1 MTTNVSKMFKFR
13 DAVSG
18 NGKLLIAVA
27 IVIFAI
33 LPVNAQMSIGEA
45 KQQMKTAEAAYK
57 AAAKALFKAEDV
69 VKDAA
74 GDVVDADKTLVVLK
88 QDKAELE
95 RTLATSLK
103 ENAPS
108 IQSKIEAVAKKI
120 EKAEA
125 AKAAVAAKLK
135 EAQAAYAKVQAE
147 VGTAQK
153 NWKAATEA
161 LHAAELSDP
170 VNKAKAAVATAKDN
184 AAAIA
189 KKLDI
194 ADDTVGAAK
203 KELSKTQDIAA
214 AAVKKLKAVEEDI
227 TSLNEKLAKTAPEKA
242 NVLKAKLAESNKLKT
257 QLLATKGEVEK
268 AVKDATDKL
277 AAAINQR
284 KDVENELAAAKADV
298 ATAEQNLKNAKS
310 GKPAVVVAAAP
321 VKKAEAPAVAKAEP
335 AAKTQAT
342 PAKKEAPKKEAAK
355 AAPISAEKQALLD
368 KKIRLAEEK
377 KQLLLSLGRNDE
389 AAKVDEEIKALKAGA
404 PAAPAA
410 EVKKEAPKAVA
421 AAPAAAPAAEVK
433 KEEPKAAAAPAA
445 EVKKEEPKAAVAAP
459 AAPIINAVAAPAAPI
474 INKVKENE
482 APKADPK
489 AEAKAKKE
497 AEKAAKLQAEKDAKA
512 KKEADKLAKA
522 KAKAEAKAAAEAK
535 KNEPVVMPWTPEPQ
549 QQLPML
555 KGDQRLTVPEAKTAS
570 IIEDSAV
577 LPQFDIAMVSGD
589 TAIVEKLPVWQAWKE
604 YVEFN
609 KITPKDINEFHGKL
623 IKALQEKG
631 YVFAQVEFPT
641 KIWSTGIFLA
651 KVDCGQ
657 LGDITVKNQKHYSAK
672 QIVRALEN
680 KEGRFNYAEI
690 HSDLFDLN
698 TKPDL
703 KLQTSLKPVQQ
714 GGRRVINA
722 EIEVEDKMPIHG
734 AIELTNSAAKDA
746 RNDWRVRSTLQ
757 HLNIT
762 KHNDSLTLD
771 WLTTGNIGE
780 DMNSLSAS
788 YFLPI
793 NDALSLNVYG
803 GWNSSFNEDVLP
815 EISARGRGAF
825 AGLQFSYIFYET
837 LRDRFQL
844 SLGWFYQRL
853 TNYQDINGMRYDN
866 GDITLSMPT
875 ITLGYTQ
882 KVFDNYQ
889 GRNFASITLQQNRAG
904 TFGASSKSDFIRAS
918 AVDGDFTLAKIQLAR
933 FQRLFEG
940 KDAPGKWTLFMKAD
954 AQIASDRMPSA
965 TRDYI
970 GGRNSVR
977 GYEESELNGDHS
989 FVGTLELRTPLIE
1002 NFIPGLKKDE
1012 QYLKDH
1018 PEYWSQHRLQFIL
1031 FTDFGY
1037 VAYDEKDKP
1046 DDDNSMWSVGA
1057 GIRLGLTKY
1066 SQMALDYGYPI
1077 LKASDDTPDAGRL
1090 HLSVQL
1096 QF

>member
-1 MTTNVSKMFKFR
+1 MTTNVSLSFKVR
-13 DAVSG
+13 DAISG
-18 NGKLLIAVA
+18 YGRILTALA
-27 IVIFAI
+27 IVMFAI
-33 LPVNAQMSIGEA
+33 LPLNAQITISEA
-45 KQQMKTAEAAYK
+45 KQQLKNAEGMLKTASKAAYK
-57 AAAKALFKAEDV
+57 AEDLVKSAAAEV
-69 VKDAA
+69 VSAEKS
-74 GDVVDADKTLVVLK
+74 LVVLK

-95 RTLATSLK
+95 RTLATTLK
-103 ENAPS
+103 EKQPV
-108 IQSKIEAVAKKI
+108 IQSKIESVAKKI
-120 EKAEA
+120 EKADA
-125 AKAAVAAKLK
+125 VKAAAAAKLK
-135 EAQAAYAKVQAE
+135 EVQAALAKANADVVNAQDVYRSA
-147 VGTAQK
+147 TAAL
-153 NWKAATEA
+153 KAAEM
-161 LHAAELSDP
+161 SDP
-170 VNKAKAAVATAKDN
+170 VNKAKAAVAAAKDN
-184 AAAIA
+184 VDVIA
-189 KKLDI
+189 KKFDI
-194 ADDTVGAAK
+194 ADDVVAAAK
-203 KELSKTQDIAA
+203 KELSKAQDIAA
-214 AAVKKLKAVEEDI
+214 SADKKLKAVEEEI
-227 TSLNEKLAKTAPEKA
+227 LSLNEKAAKATAEKA
-242 NVLKAKLAESNKLKT
+242 NVLKAKIAESNKHKT
-257 QLLATKGEVEK
+257 QLIATKAEIEK
-268 AVKDATDKL
+268 SVKEATDKL
-277 AAAINQR
+277 AAAVNQR
-284 KDVENELAAAKADV
+284 TDIEKELTAAKADV
-298 ATAEQNLKNAKS
+298 ITAERNLKAAKS
-310 GKPAVVVAAAP
+310 GKPAVVAAAPAKKEEPKAAVAEVKKEEPKAVVAAAP
-321 VKKAEAPAVAKAEP
+321 AKPALVAK
-335 AAKTQAT
+335 
-342 PAKKEAPKKEAAK
+342 PAKKEAPKAVN
-355 AAPISAEKQALLD
+355 AENQAIVD

-377 KQLLLSLGRNDE
+377 KQLLLSLGRNEE
-389 AAKVDEEIKALKAGA
+389 AAKVDEEIKALKGEAA
-404 PAAPAA
+404 PAAAVA
-410 EVKKEAPKAVA
+410 EVKKEAPKAAV
-421 AAPAAAPAAEVK
+421 AEVK
-433 KEEPKAAAAPAA
+433 KEAPKAAAAPAT
-445 EVKKEEPKAAVAAP
+445 VT
-459 AAPIINAVAAPAAPI
+459 NN
-474 INKVKENE
+474 NKVKENSAE
-482 APKADPK
+482 KAPAVDPK
-489 AEAKAKKE
+489 AAKEAAAKAAKE

-512 KKEADKLAKA
+512 KKEAEKLAKA

-555 KGDQRLTVPEAKTAS
+555 KGDQKLTVPEAKTAS

-589 TAIVEKLPVWQAWKE
+589 RDIVEKLPVWQAWKD

-657 LGDITVKNQKHYSAK
+657 LGDITVKNQKHFSAK

-680 KEGRFNYAEI
+680 QDGRFNYAKI

-698 TKPDL
+698 TRPDL
-703 KLQTSLKPVQQ
+703 KLQTSLKPVNQ

-722 EIEVEDKMPIHG
+722 EIEVEDKIPIHG
-734 AIELTNSAAKDA
+734 AIELSNSAAKDA

-771 WLTTGNIGE
+771 WLTTGRIGE
-780 DMNSLSAS
+780 DMNAISAS

-793 NDALSLNVYG
+793 NDELSINVYG
-803 GWNSSFNEDVLP
+803 GWNQSFTNDVLP
-815 EISARGRGAF
+815 EISARGRGAY
-825 AGLQFSYIFYET
+825 GGVQLSYIFYET

-853 TNYQDINGMRYDN
+853 NNYQDINGMRYDN

-882 KVFDNYQ
+882 KVFDNYH

-904 TFGASSKSDFIRAS
+904 TFGASSKSDFIAAS

-940 KDAPGKWTLFMKAD
+940 KDAPGKWTLFVKAD

-965 TRDYI
+965 TRDYV

-989 FVGTLELRTPLIE
+989 FVGTVELRTPLIE
-1002 NFIPGLKKDE
+1002 NFIPGLKKDP
-1012 QYLKDH
+1012 QYLKDN
-1018 PEYWSQHRLQFIL
+1018 PEHWSQHRLQFIL

-1046 DDDNSMWSVGA
+1046 DDDNSLWSVGA

-1077 LKASDDTPDAGRL
+1077 IDASDDTPNAGRL

>member
-1 MTTNVSKMFKFR
+1 MTTNVSTSFKVR
-13 DAVSG
+13 DALSG
-18 NGKLLIAVA
+18 YGKLVIALAVA
-27 IVIFAI
+27 ILSI
-33 LPVNAQMSIGEA
+33 LPLNAQITISEA
-45 KQQMKTAEAAYK
+45 KQQLKNAEATLKTAS
-57 AAAKALFKAEDV
+57 KALYKAEDALKNATSEV
-69 VKDAA
+69 VSAEKS
-74 GDVVDADKTLVVLK
+74 LIVLK
-88 QDKAELE
+88 QDKAELD
-95 RTLATSLK
+95 RTLATTLK
-103 ENAPS
+103 EKQPV
-108 IQSKIEAVAKKI
+108 IQAKIEAIAKKI

-125 AKAAVAAKLK
+125 VKNAAAAKLK
-135 EAQAAYAKVQAE
+135 EMQAAHAKANAAVVNAQNIWKSA
-147 VGTAQK
+147 TA
-153 NWKAATEA
+153 A
-161 LHAAELSDP
+161 LEAAELSDP
-170 VNKAKAAVATAKDN
+170 VNKAKAAVAAAKDN
-184 AAAIA
+184 VAAIA

-194 ADDTVGAAK
+194 SDDTVGIAK
-203 KELSKTQDIAA
+203 KGLAKAQEVAA
-214 AAVKKLKAVEEDI
+214 SADKKIKAIEDEI
-227 TSLNEKLAKTAPEKA
+227 LSLNEKAQKAVGEKA
-242 NVLKAKLAESNKLKT
+242 NVLKAKIAENNKLKT
-257 QLLATKGEVEK
+257 ELIATKAEIEK
-268 AVKDATDKL
+268 SVKDAADKL
-277 AAAINQR
+277 AAAVNQHTAIQ
-284 KDVENELAAAKADV
+284 KELNDAKADV
-298 ATAEQNLKNAKS
+298 ALAEQNLKNAKA
-310 GKPAVVVAAAP
+310 GKPAV
-321 VKKAEAPAVAKAEP
+321 AKSD
-335 AAKTQAT
+335 
-342 PAKKEAPKKEAAK
+342 APKK
-355 AAPISAEKQALLD
+355 AAPAPAENQAIAE

-377 KQLLLSLGRNDE
+377 KQLLLSLGRKDE
-389 AAKVDEEIKALKAGA
+389 AAKVDEEINSLKNGSVA
-404 PAAPAA
+404 PVA
-410 EVKKEAPKAVA
+410 EVKKEAPKA
-421 AAPAAAPAAEVK
+421 
-433 KEEPKAAAAPAA
+433 
-445 EVKKEEPKAAVAAP
+445 AAVAAP
-459 AAPIINAVAAPAAPI
+459 APSTVTIN
-474 INKVKENE
+474 NKVKENSAVKAPE
-482 APKADPK
+482 ATVAAAPKAP
-489 AEAKAKKE
+489 AVSSKE
-497 AEKAAKLQAEKDAKA
+497 AEKAAKLQAEKEAKA
-512 KKEADKLAKA
+512 KKEADKLAKE
-522 KAKAEAKAAAEAK
+522 KAKAEAKAAKEAK

-555 KGDQRLTVPEAKTAS
+555 KGDQKLTVPEAKTAS
-570 IIEDSAV
+570 IVEDSAV

-589 TAIVEKLPVWQAWKE
+589 RDIVEKLPVWQAWKE

-657 LGDITVKNQKHYSAK
+657 LGDITVKNQKHFSAK

-680 KEGRFNYAEI
+680 QDGRFNYAKI

-698 TKPDL
+698 TRPDL
-703 KLQTSLKPVQQ
+703 KLQTSLKPVNQ

-722 EIEVEDKMPIHG
+722 EIEVEDKIPIHG
-734 AIELTNSAAKDA
+734 AIELSNSAAKDA

-771 WLTTGNIGE
+771 WLTTGRIGE
-780 DMNSLSAS
+780 DMNSISAS

-793 NDALSLNVYG
+793 NDELSFNVYG
-803 GWNSSFNEDVLP
+803 GWNASYTDDVLP
-815 EISARGRGAF
+815 EISARGRGAYGGF
-825 AGLQFSYIFYET
+825 QLSYIFYET
-837 LRDRFQL
+837 LRDRYQL

-882 KVFDNYQ
+882 KVFDNLH

-904 TFGASSKSDFIRAS
+904 TFGASSKSDFIAAS

-940 KDAPGKWTLFMKAD
+940 KDAPGKWTLFIKAD

-965 TRDYI
+965 TRDYV

-1002 NFIPGLKKDE
+1002 NFIPGLKKD
-1012 QYLKDH
+1012 QQFLKDN
-1018 PEYWSQHRLQFIL
+1018 PEHWSQHRLQFIL

-1046 DDDNSMWSVGA
+1046 DDDNSLWSVGA

-1077 LKASDDTPDAGRL
+1077 IDASDDTPDGGRL

>member
-1 MTTNVSKMFKFR
+1 MTTNVSLSFKVR
-13 DAVSG
+13 DAISG
-18 NGKLLIAVA
+18 YGRMLTALA
-27 IVIFAI
+27 IVMFAI
-33 LPVNAQMSIGEA
+33 LPLNAQITISEA
-45 KQQMKTAEAAYK
+45 KQQLKNAEAALKTASKAHYK
-57 AAAKALFKAEDV
+57 AEELVKSAAAEV
-69 VKDAA
+69 VSAEKS
-74 GDVVDADKTLVVLK
+74 LVVLK

-95 RTLATSLK
+95 RTLATTLK
-103 ENAPS
+103 EKQPV

-120 EKAEA
+120 EKADA
-125 AKAAVAAKLK
+125 VKAAAAAKLK
-135 EAQAAYAKVQAE
+135 EVQAALAKANADVVNAQDVYRSA
-147 VGTAQK
+147 TAAL
-153 NWKAATEA
+153 KAAEM
-161 LHAAELSDP
+161 SDP
-170 VNKAKAAVATAKDN
+170 VNKAKAAVAAAKDN
-184 AAAIA
+184 VDVIA
-189 KKLDI
+189 KKFDI
-194 ADDTVGAAK
+194 ADDVVAAAK
-203 KELSKTQDIAA
+203 KELSKAQDIAA
-214 AAVKKLKAVEEDI
+214 SADKKLKAVEDEI
-227 TSLNEKLAKTAPEKA
+227 MSLNDKAAKATAEKA
-242 NVLKAKLAESNKLKT
+242 NVIKAKIAENNKHKT
-257 QLLATKGEVEK
+257 QLIATKAEIEK
-268 AVKDATDKL
+268 SVKEATDKL
-277 AAAINQR
+277 AAAVNQR
-284 KDVENELAAAKADV
+284 ADIEKELTAAKADV
-298 ATAEQNLKNAKS
+298 ITAERNLKAAKS
-310 GKPAVVVAAAP
+310 GKPAVVAAAPAKKEEPKAAVAAPAPVKKEEPKAVVAAAP
-321 VKKAEAPAVAKAEP
+321 AKPAPVAK
-335 AAKTQAT
+335 
-342 PAKKEAPKKEAAK
+342 PAKKEAPKAVN
-355 AAPISAEKQALLD
+355 AENQAIVD

-377 KQLLLSLGRNDE
+377 KQLLLSLGRNEE
-389 AAKVDEEIKALKAGA
+389 AAKVDEEIKALKGEAA
-404 PAAPAA
+404 PAAAVA
-410 EVKKEAPKAVA
+410 EVKKEAPKAAV
-421 AAPAAAPAAEVK
+421 AEVK
-433 KEEPKAAAAPAA
+433 KEAPKAAAAPAT
-445 EVKKEEPKAAVAAP
+445 VT
-459 AAPIINAVAAPAAPI
+459 IN
-474 INKVKENE
+474 NKVKENSAE
-482 APKADPK
+482 KAPAVDPK
-489 AEAKAKKE
+489 AAKEAAAKAAKE

-512 KKEADKLAKA
+512 KKEAEKLAKA

-555 KGDQRLTVPEAKTAS
+555 KGDQKLTVPEAKTAS

-589 TAIVEKLPVWQAWKE
+589 RDIVEKLPVWQAWKD

-657 LGDITVKNQKHYSAK
+657 LGDITVKNQKHFSAK

-680 KEGRFNYAEI
+680 QDGRFNYAKI

-698 TKPDL
+698 TRPDL
-703 KLQTSLKPVQQ
+703 KLQTSLKPVNQ

-722 EIEVEDKMPIHG
+722 EIEVEDKIPIHG
-734 AIELTNSAAKDA
+734 AIELSNSAAKDA

-771 WLTTGNIGE
+771 WLTTGRIGE
-780 DMNSLSAS
+780 DMNAISAS

-793 NDALSLNVYG
+793 NDELSINVYG
-803 GWNSSFNEDVLP
+803 GWNQSFTNDVLP
-815 EISARGRGAF
+815 EISARGRGAY
-825 AGLQFSYIFYET
+825 GGVQLSYIFYET

-853 TNYQDINGMRYDN
+853 NNYQDINGMRYDN

-882 KVFDNYQ
+882 KVFDNYH

-904 TFGASSKSDFIRAS
+904 TFGASSKSDFIAAS

-940 KDAPGKWTLFMKAD
+940 KDAPGKWTLFVKAD

-965 TRDYI
+965 TRDYV

-989 FVGTLELRTPLIE
+989 FVGTVELRTPLIE
-1002 NFIPGLKKDE
+1002 NFIPGLKKDP
-1012 QYLKDH
+1012 QYLKDN
-1018 PEYWSQHRLQFIL
+1018 PEHWSQHRLQFIL

-1046 DDDNSMWSVGA
+1046 DDDNSLWSVGA

-1077 LKASDDTPDAGRL
+1077 IDASDDTPNAGRL

>member
-1 MTTNVSKMFKFR
+1 MTTNVSLSFKVR
-13 DAVSG
+13 DAISG
-18 NGKLLIAVA
+18 YGRMLTALA
-27 IVIFAI
+27 IVMFAI
-33 LPVNAQMSIGEA
+33 LPLNAQITISEA
-45 KQQMKTAEAAYK
+45 KQQLKNAEAALKTASKAHYK
-57 AAAKALFKAEDV
+57 AEELVKSAAAEV
-69 VKDAA
+69 VSAEKS
-74 GDVVDADKTLVVLK
+74 LVVLK

-95 RTLATSLK
+95 RTLATTLK
-103 ENAPS
+103 EKQPV

-120 EKAEA
+120 EKADA
-125 AKAAVAAKLK
+125 VKAAAAAKLK
-135 EAQAAYAKVQAE
+135 EVQAAYAKANADVVKAQDVYRSA
-147 VGTAQK
+147 TAAL
-153 NWKAATEA
+153 KAAEM
-161 LHAAELSDP
+161 SDP
-170 VNKAKAAVATAKDN
+170 VNKAKAAVAAAKDN
-184 AAAIA
+184 VDVIA
-189 KKLDI
+189 KKFDI
-194 ADDTVGAAK
+194 ADDVVAAAK
-203 KELSKTQDIAA
+203 KELSKAQDIAA
-214 AAVKKLKAVEEDI
+214 SADKKLKAVEDEI
-227 TSLNEKLAKTAPEKA
+227 MSLNDKAAKATAEKA
-242 NVLKAKLAESNKLKT
+242 NVIKAKIAESNKHKT
-257 QLLATKGEVEK
+257 QLIATKAEIEK
-268 AVKDATDKL
+268 SVKEATDKL
-277 AAAINQR
+277 AAAVNQR
-284 KDVENELAAAKADV
+284 ADIEKELTAAKADV
-298 ATAEQNLKNAKS
+298 ITAERNLKAAKS
-310 GKPAVVVAAAP
+310 GKPAVV
-321 VKKAEAPAVAKAEP
+321 
-335 AAKTQAT
+335 
-342 PAKKEAPKKEAAK
+342 
-355 AAPISAEKQALLD
+355 
-368 KKIRLAEEK
+368 
-377 KQLLLSLGRNDE
+377 
-389 AAKVDEEIKALKAGA
+389 
-404 PAAPAA
+404 
-410 EVKKEAPKAVA
+410 A
-421 AAPAAAPAAEVK
+421 AAPA
-433 KEEPKAAAAPAA
+433 
-445 EVKKEEPKAAVAAP
+445 KKEEPKAAVAAP
-459 AAPIINAVAAPAAPI
+459 APSTVTIN
-474 INKVKENE
+474 NKVKENSAVKAPE
-482 APKADPK
+482 ATVAAAPKAP
-489 AEAKAKKE
+489 AVSSKE

-512 KKEADKLAKA
+512 KKEAEKLAKA

-555 KGDQRLTVPEAKTAS
+555 KGDQKLTVPEVKTAS

-589 TAIVEKLPVWQAWKE
+589 RDIVEKLPVWQAWKD

-657 LGDITVKNQKHYSAK
+657 LGDITVKNQKHFSAK

-680 KEGRFNYAEI
+680 QDGRFNYAKI

-698 TKPDL
+698 TRPDL
-703 KLQTSLKPVQQ
+703 KLQTSLKPVNQ

-762 KHNDSLTLD
+762 KHNDSLTVD
-771 WLTTGNIGE
+771 WLTTGKIGE
-780 DMNSLSAS
+780 DMNSISAS
-788 YFLPI
+788 YFLPV
-793 NDALSLNVYG
+793 NDVISLNVYG

-853 TNYQDINGMRYDN
+853 NNYQDINGMRYDN

-904 TFGASSKSDFIRAS
+904 TFGSSSKSDFIKAS

-1002 NFIPGLKKDE
+1002 NFIPGLKKDP
-1012 QYLKDH
+1012 QYLKDN
-1018 PEYWSQHRLQFIL
+1018 PEHWSQHRLQFIL

-1046 DDDNSMWSVGA
+1046 DDDNSLWSVGA

-1077 LKASDDTPDAGRL
+1077 IDASDDTPDGGRL

>member
-1 MTTNVSKMFKFR
+1 MTTNVSLSFKVR
-13 DAVSG
+13 DAISG
-18 NGKLLIAVA
+18 YGRMLTALA
-27 IVIFAI
+27 IVMFAI
-33 LPVNAQMSIGEA
+33 LPLNAQITISEA
-45 KQQMKTAEAAYK
+45 KQQLKNAEGMLKTASKAAYK
-57 AAAKALFKAEDV
+57 AEDLVKSAAAEV
-69 VKDAA
+69 VSAEKS
-74 GDVVDADKTLVVLK
+74 LVVLK

-95 RTLATSLK
+95 RTLATTLK
-103 ENAPS
+103 EKQPV
-108 IQSKIEAVAKKI
+108 IQSKIESVAKKI
-120 EKAEA
+120 EKADA
-125 AKAAVAAKLK
+125 VKAAAAAKLK
-135 EAQAAYAKVQAE
+135 EVQAALAKANADVVNAQDVYRSA
-147 VGTAQK
+147 TAAL
-153 NWKAATEA
+153 KAAEM
-161 LHAAELSDP
+161 SDP
-170 VNKAKAAVATAKDN
+170 VNKAKAAVAAAKDN
-184 AAAIA
+184 VDVIA
-189 KKLDI
+189 KKFDI
-194 ADDTVGAAK
+194 ADDVVAAAK
-203 KELSKTQDIAA
+203 KELSKAQDIAA
-214 AAVKKLKAVEEDI
+214 SADKKLKAVEEEI
-227 TSLNEKLAKTAPEKA
+227 LSLNEKAAKATAEKA
-242 NVLKAKLAESNKLKT
+242 NVLKAKIAESNKHKT
-257 QLLATKGEVEK
+257 QLIATKAEIEK
-268 AVKDATDKL
+268 SVKEATDKL
-277 AAAINQR
+277 AAAVNQR
-284 KDVENELAAAKADV
+284 TDIEKELTAAKADV
-298 ATAEQNLKNAKS
+298 ITAERNLKAAKS
-310 GKPAVVVAAAP
+310 GKPAVVAAAPAKKEEPKAAVAEVKKEEPKAVVAAAP
-321 VKKAEAPAVAKAEP
+321 AKPALVAK
-335 AAKTQAT
+335 
-342 PAKKEAPKKEAAK
+342 PAKKEAPKAVN
-355 AAPISAEKQALLD
+355 AENQAIVD

-377 KQLLLSLGRNDE
+377 KQLLLSLGRNEE
-389 AAKVDEEIKALKAGA
+389 AAKVDEEIKALKGEAA
-404 PAAPAA
+404 PAAAVA
-410 EVKKEAPKAVA
+410 EVKKEAPKAAV
-421 AAPAAAPAAEVK
+421 AEVK
-433 KEEPKAAAAPAA
+433 KEAPKAAAAPAT
-445 EVKKEEPKAAVAAP
+445 VT
-459 AAPIINAVAAPAAPI
+459 IN
-474 INKVKENE
+474 NKVKENSAE
-482 APKADPK
+482 KAPAVDPK
-489 AEAKAKKE
+489 AAKEAAAKAAKE

-512 KKEADKLAKA
+512 KKEAEKLAKA

-555 KGDQRLTVPEAKTAS
+555 KGDQKLTVPEAKTAS

-589 TAIVEKLPVWQAWKE
+589 RDIVEKLPVWQAWKD

-657 LGDITVKNQKHYSAK
+657 LGDITVKNQKHFSAK

-680 KEGRFNYAEI
+680 QDGRFNYAKI

-698 TKPDL
+698 TRPDL
-703 KLQTSLKPVQQ
+703 KLQTSLKPVNQ

-722 EIEVEDKMPIHG
+722 EIEVEDKIPIHG
-734 AIELTNSAAKDA
+734 AIELSNSAAKDA

-771 WLTTGNIGE
+771 WLTTGRIGE
-780 DMNSLSAS
+780 DMNAISAS

-793 NDALSLNVYG
+793 NDELSINVYG
-803 GWNSSFNEDVLP
+803 GWNQSFTNDVLP
-815 EISARGRGAF
+815 EISARGRGAY
-825 AGLQFSYIFYET
+825 GGVQLSYIFYET

-853 TNYQDINGMRYDN
+853 NNYQDINGMRYDN

-882 KVFDNYQ
+882 KVFDNYH

-904 TFGASSKSDFIRAS
+904 TFGASSKSDFIAAS

-940 KDAPGKWTLFMKAD
+940 KDAPGKWTLFVKAD

-965 TRDYI
+965 TRDYV

-989 FVGTLELRTPLIE
+989 FVGTVELRTPLIE
-1002 NFIPGLKKDE
+1002 NFIPGLKKDP
-1012 QYLKDH
+1012 QYLKDN
-1018 PEYWSQHRLQFIL
+1018 PEHWSQHRLQFIL

-1046 DDDNSMWSVGA
+1046 DDDNSLWSVGA

-1077 LKASDDTPDAGRL
+1077 IDASDDTPNAGRL

>member
-1 MTTNVSKMFKFR
+1 MTTNVSLSFKVR
-13 DAVSG
+13 DAISG
-18 NGKLLIAVA
+18 YGRMLTALA
-27 IVIFAI
+27 IVMFAI
-33 LPVNAQMSIGEA
+33 LPLNAQITISEA
-45 KQQMKTAEAAYK
+45 KQQLKNAEAALKTASKAHYK
-57 AAAKALFKAEDV
+57 AEELVKSAAAEV
-69 VKDAA
+69 VSAEKS
-74 GDVVDADKTLVVLK
+74 LVVLK

-95 RTLATSLK
+95 RTLATTLK
-103 ENAPS
+103 EKQPV

-120 EKAEA
+120 EKADAVKSA
-125 AKAAVAAKLK
+125 AAAKLK
-135 EAQAAYAKVQAE
+135 EVQAALAKANADVVNAQDVYRSA
-147 VGTAQK
+147 TAAL
-153 NWKAATEA
+153 KAAEM
-161 LHAAELSDP
+161 SDP
-170 VNKAKAAVATAKDN
+170 VNKAKAAVAAAKDN
-184 AAAIA
+184 VDVIA
-189 KKLDI
+189 KKFDI
-194 ADDTVGAAK
+194 ADDVVAAAK
-203 KELSKTQDIAA
+203 KELSKAQDIAA
-214 AAVKKLKAVEEDI
+214 SADKKLKAVEDEI
-227 TSLNEKLAKTAPEKA
+227 MSLNDKAAKATAEKA
-242 NVLKAKLAESNKLKT
+242 NVIKAKIAENNKHKT
-257 QLLATKGEVEK
+257 QLIATKAEIEK
-268 AVKDATDKL
+268 SVKEATDKL
-277 AAAINQR
+277 AAAVNQR
-284 KDVENELAAAKADV
+284 TDIEKELTAAKADV
-298 ATAEQNLKNAKS
+298 ITAERNLKAAKS
-310 GKPAVVVAAAP
+310 GKPAVVAAAPAKKEEPKAAVAEVKKEEPKAVAAA
-321 VKKAEAPAVAKAEP
+321 APAKPAVVAK
-335 AAKTQAT
+335 
-342 PAKKEAPKKEAAK
+342 PAKKEAPKAVN
-355 AAPISAEKQALLD
+355 AENQAIVD

-377 KQLLLSLGRNDE
+377 KQLLLSLGRNEE
-389 AAKVDEEIKALKAGA
+389 AAKVDEEIKVLKGEAA
-404 PAAPAA
+404 PAAAVA
-410 EVKKEAPKAVA
+410 EVKKEAPKAAV
-421 AAPAAAPAAEVK
+421 AEVK
-433 KEEPKAAAAPAA
+433 KEAPKAAAAPAT
-445 EVKKEEPKAAVAAP
+445 VT
-459 AAPIINAVAAPAAPI
+459 IN
-474 INKVKENE
+474 NKVKENSAE
-482 APKADPK
+482 KAPAVDPK
-489 AEAKAKKE
+489 AAKEAAAKAAKE

-512 KKEADKLAKA
+512 KKEAEKLAKA

-555 KGDQRLTVPEAKTAS
+555 KGDQKLTVPEAKTAS

-589 TAIVEKLPVWQAWKE
+589 RDIVEKLPVWQAWKD

-657 LGDITVKNQKHYSAK
+657 LGDITVKNQKHFSAK

-680 KEGRFNYAEI
+680 QDGRFNYAKI

-698 TKPDL
+698 TRPDL
-703 KLQTSLKPVQQ
+703 KLQTSLKPVNQ

-722 EIEVEDKMPIHG
+722 EIEVEDKIPIHG
-734 AIELTNSAAKDA
+734 AIELSNSAAKDA

-771 WLTTGNIGE
+771 WLTTGRIGE
-780 DMNSLSAS
+780 DMNAISAS

-793 NDALSLNVYG
+793 NDELSINVYG
-803 GWNSSFNEDVLP
+803 GWNQSFTNDVLP
-815 EISARGRGAF
+815 EISARGRGAY
-825 AGLQFSYIFYET
+825 GGVQLSYIFYET

-853 TNYQDINGMRYDN
+853 NNYQDINGMRYDN

-882 KVFDNYQ
+882 KVFDNYH

-904 TFGASSKSDFIRAS
+904 TFGASSKSDFIAAS

-940 KDAPGKWTLFMKAD
+940 KDAPGKWTLFVKAD

-965 TRDYI
+965 TRDYV

-989 FVGTLELRTPLIE
+989 FVGTVELRTPLIE
-1002 NFIPGLKKDE
+1002 NFIPGLKKDP
-1012 QYLKDH
+1012 QYLKDN
-1018 PEYWSQHRLQFIL
+1018 PEHWSQHRLQFIL

-1046 DDDNSMWSVGA
+1046 DDDNSLWSVGA

-1077 LKASDDTPDAGRL
+1077 IDASDDTPNAGRL

>member
-1 MTTNVSKMFKFR
+1 MTTNVSLSFKVR
-13 DAVSG
+13 DAISG
-18 NGKLLIAVA
+18 YGRMLTALA
-27 IVIFAI
+27 IVMFAI
-33 LPVNAQMSIGEA
+33 LPLNAQITISEA
-45 KQQMKTAEAAYK
+45 KQQLKNAEAALKTASKAHYK
-57 AAAKALFKAEDV
+57 AEELVKSAAAEV
-69 VKDAA
+69 VSAEKS
-74 GDVVDADKTLVVLK
+74 LVVLK

-95 RTLATSLK
+95 RTLATTLK
-103 ENAPS
+103 EKQPV

-120 EKAEA
+120 EKADA
-125 AKAAVAAKLK
+125 VKAAAAAKLK
-135 EAQAAYAKVQAE
+135 EVQAALAKANADVVNAQDVYRSA
-147 VGTAQK
+147 TAAL
-153 NWKAATEA
+153 KAAEM
-161 LHAAELSDP
+161 SDP
-170 VNKAKAAVATAKDN
+170 VNKAKAAVAAAKDN
-184 AAAIA
+184 VDVIA
-189 KKLDI
+189 KKFDI
-194 ADDTVGAAK
+194 ADDVVAAAK
-203 KELSKTQDIAA
+203 KELSKAQDIAA
-214 AAVKKLKAVEEDI
+214 SADKKLKAVEDEI
-227 TSLNEKLAKTAPEKA
+227 MSLNDKAAKATAEKA
-242 NVLKAKLAESNKLKT
+242 NVIKAKIAESNKHKT
-257 QLLATKGEVEK
+257 QLIATKAEIEK
-268 AVKDATDKL
+268 SVKEATDKL
-277 AAAINQR
+277 AAAVNQR
-284 KDVENELAAAKADV
+284 ADIEKELTAAKADV
-298 ATAEQNLKNAKS
+298 ITAERNLKAAKS
-310 GKPAVVVAAAP
+310 GKPVAVATATPAKKEEPKAAVAEVKKEEPKAVVAAAP
-321 VKKAEAPAVAKAEP
+321 AKPAPVAK
-335 AAKTQAT
+335 
-342 PAKKEAPKKEAAK
+342 PAKKEAPKAVN
-355 AAPISAEKQALLD
+355 AENQAIVD

-377 KQLLLSLGRNDE
+377 KQLLLSLGRNEE
-389 AAKVDEEIKALKAGA
+389 AAKVDEEIKALKGEAA
-404 PAAPAA
+404 PAAAVA
-410 EVKKEAPKAVA
+410 EVKKEAPKAAV
-421 AAPAAAPAAEVK
+421 AEVK
-433 KEEPKAAAAPAA
+433 KEAPKAAAAPAT
-445 EVKKEEPKAAVAAP
+445 VT
-459 AAPIINAVAAPAAPI
+459 IN
-474 INKVKENE
+474 NKVKENSAE
-482 APKADPK
+482 KAPAVDPK
-489 AEAKAKKE
+489 AAKEAAAKAAKE

-512 KKEADKLAKA
+512 KKEAEKLAKA

-555 KGDQRLTVPEAKTAS
+555 KGDQKLTVPEAKTAS

-589 TAIVEKLPVWQAWKE
+589 RDIVEKLPVWQAWKD

-657 LGDITVKNQKHYSAK
+657 LGDITVKNQKHFSAK

-680 KEGRFNYAEI
+680 QDGRFNYAKI

-698 TKPDL
+698 TRPDL
-703 KLQTSLKPVQQ
+703 KLQTSLKPVNQ

-722 EIEVEDKMPIHG
+722 EIEVEDKIPIHG
-734 AIELTNSAAKDA
+734 AIELSNSAAKDA

-771 WLTTGNIGE
+771 WLTTGRIGE
-780 DMNSLSAS
+780 DMNAISAS

-793 NDALSLNVYG
+793 NDELSLNVYG
-803 GWNSSFNEDVLP
+803 GWNQSFTNDVLP
-815 EISARGRGAF
+815 EISARGRGAY
-825 AGLQFSYIFYET
+825 GGVQLSYIFYET

-853 TNYQDINGMRYDN
+853 NNYQDINGMRYDN

-882 KVFDNYQ
+882 KVFDNYH

-904 TFGASSKSDFIRAS
+904 TFGASSKSDFIAAS

-940 KDAPGKWTLFMKAD
+940 KDAPGKWTLFVKAD

-965 TRDYI
+965 TRDYV

-989 FVGTLELRTPLIE
+989 FVGTVELRTPLIE
-1002 NFIPGLKKDE
+1002 NFIPGLKKDP
-1012 QYLKDH
+1012 QYLKDN
-1018 PEYWSQHRLQFIL
+1018 PEHWSQHRLQFIL

-1046 DDDNSMWSVGA
+1046 DDDNSLWSVGA

-1077 LKASDDTPDAGRL
+1077 IDASDDTPNAGRL

>member
-33 LPVNAQMSIGEA
+33 LPANAQMSIGEA

-284 KDVENELAAAKADV
+284 KDVENELAAAKADI

-310 GKPAVVVAAAP
+310 GKPAVAVAAAP
-321 VKKAEAPAVAKAEP
+321 VKKAEAPAVAKTEP

-355 AAPISAEKQALLD
+355 AAPVSAEKQALLD

-404 PAAPAA
+404 PVAPAA
-410 EVKKEAPKAVA
+410 EVKKEAPKAVV
-421 AAPAAAPAAEVK
+421 AAAPAAEVK
-433 KEEPKAAAAPAA
+433 KEEPKAAAPAA
-445 EVKKEEPKAAVAAP
+445 EVKKEEPKAAA
-459 AAPIINAVAAPAAPI
+459 AAPAAPI

>member
-1 MTTNVSKMFKFR
+1 
-13 DAVSG
+13 A
-18 NGKLLIAVA
+18 
-27 IVIFAI
+27 
-33 LPVNAQMSIGEA
+33 
-45 KQQMKTAEAAYK
+45 
-57 AAAKALFKAEDV
+57 
-69 VKDAA
+69 
-74 GDVVDADKTLVVLK
+74 
-88 QDKAELE
+88 
-95 RTLATSLK
+95 
-103 ENAPS
+103 
-108 IQSKIEAVAKKI
+108 
-120 EKAEA
+120 
-125 AKAAVAAKLK
+125 
-135 EAQAAYAKVQAE
+135 
-147 VGTAQK
+147 
-153 NWKAATEA
+153 
-161 LHAAELSDP
+161 
-170 VNKAKAAVATAKDN
+170 
-184 AAAIA
+184 
-189 KKLDI
+189 
-194 ADDTVGAAK
+194 
-203 KELSKTQDIAA
+203 
-214 AAVKKLKAVEEDI
+214 
-227 TSLNEKLAKTAPEKA
+227 
-242 NVLKAKLAESNKLKT
+242 
-257 QLLATKGEVEK
+257 
-268 AVKDATDKL
+268 
-277 AAAINQR
+277 
-284 KDVENELAAAKADV
+284 
-298 ATAEQNLKNAKS
+298 
-310 GKPAVVVAAAP
+310 
-321 VKKAEAPAVAKAEP
+321 
-335 AAKTQAT
+335 
-342 PAKKEAPKKEAAK
+342 
-355 AAPISAEKQALLD
+355 
-368 KKIRLAEEK
+368 
-377 KQLLLSLGRNDE
+377 
-389 AAKVDEEIKALKAGA
+389 
-404 PAAPAA
+404 
-410 EVKKEAPKAVA
+410 
-421 AAPAAAPAAEVK
+421 AAAPAAEVK
-433 KEEPKAAAAPAA
+433 KEEPKAAA
-445 EVKKEEPKAAVAAP
+445 
-459 AAPIINAVAAPAAPI
+459 AAPAAPI

-734 AIELTNSAAKDA
+734 AIELSNSAAKDA

-771 WLTTGNIGE
+771 WLTTGKIGE

>member
-1 MTTNVSKMFKFR
+1 MTTNVSLSFKVR
-13 DAVSG
+13 DAISG
-18 NGKLLIAVA
+18 YGRMLTALA
-27 IVIFAI
+27 IVMFAI
-33 LPVNAQMSIGEA
+33 LPLNAQITISEA
-45 KQQMKTAEAAYK
+45 KQQLKNAEAALKTASKAHYK
-57 AAAKALFKAEDV
+57 AEELVKSAAAEV
-69 VKDAA
+69 VSAEKS
-74 GDVVDADKTLVVLK
+74 LVVLK

-95 RTLATSLK
+95 RTLATTLK
-103 ENAPS
+103 EKQPV

-120 EKAEA
+120 EKADA
-125 AKAAVAAKLK
+125 VKAAAAAKLK
-135 EAQAAYAKVQAE
+135 EVQAALAKANADVVNAQDVYRSA
-147 VGTAQK
+147 TAAL
-153 NWKAATEA
+153 KAAEM
-161 LHAAELSDP
+161 SDP
-170 VNKAKAAVATAKDN
+170 VNKAKAAVAAAKDN
-184 AAAIA
+184 VDVIA
-189 KKLDI
+189 KKFDI
-194 ADDTVGAAK
+194 ADDVVAAAK
-203 KELSKTQDIAA
+203 KELSKAQDIAA
-214 AAVKKLKAVEEDI
+214 SADKKLKAVEDEI
-227 TSLNEKLAKTAPEKA
+227 MSLNDKAAKATAEKA
-242 NVLKAKLAESNKLKT
+242 NVLKAKIAESNKHKT
-257 QLLATKGEVEK
+257 QLIATKAEIEK
-268 AVKDATDKL
+268 SVKEATDKL
-277 AAAINQR
+277 AAAVNQR
-284 KDVENELAAAKADV
+284 ADIEKELTAAKADV
-298 ATAEQNLKNAKS
+298 ITAERNLKAAKS
-310 GKPAVVVAAAP
+310 GKPVAVATATPAKKEEPKAAVAAPAP
-321 VKKAEAPAVAKAEP
+321 VKKEEPKAVAVAAPAKPAPVAK
-335 AAKTQAT
+335 
-342 PAKKEAPKKEAAK
+342 PAKKEAPKAVN
-355 AAPISAEKQALLD
+355 AENQAIVD

-377 KQLLLSLGRNDE
+377 KQLLLSLGRNEE
-389 AAKVDEEIKALKAGA
+389 AAKVDEEIKALKGEAA
-404 PAAPAA
+404 PAAAVA
-410 EVKKEAPKAVA
+410 EVKKEAPKAAV
-421 AAPAAAPAAEVK
+421 AEVK
-433 KEEPKAAAAPAA
+433 KEVPKAAAAPAT
-445 EVKKEEPKAAVAAP
+445 VT
-459 AAPIINAVAAPAAPI
+459 IN
-474 INKVKENE
+474 NKVKENSAE
-482 APKADPK
+482 KAPAVDPK
-489 AEAKAKKE
+489 AAKEAAAKAAKE

-512 KKEADKLAKA
+512 KKEAEKLAKA

-555 KGDQRLTVPEAKTAS
+555 KGDQKLTVPEAKTAS

-589 TAIVEKLPVWQAWKE
+589 RDIVEKLPVWQAWKD

-657 LGDITVKNQKHYSAK
+657 LGDITVKNQKHFSAK

-680 KEGRFNYAEI
+680 QDGRFNYAKI

-698 TKPDL
+698 TRPDL
-703 KLQTSLKPVQQ
+703 KLQTSLKPVNQ

-722 EIEVEDKMPIHG
+722 EIEVEDKIPIHG
-734 AIELTNSAAKDA
+734 AIELSNSAAKDA

-771 WLTTGNIGE
+771 WLTTGRIGE
-780 DMNSLSAS
+780 DMNAISAS

-793 NDALSLNVYG
+793 NDELSINVYG
-803 GWNSSFNEDVLP
+803 GWNQSFTNDVLP
-815 EISARGRGAF
+815 EISARGRGAYGGF
-825 AGLQFSYIFYET
+825 QLSYIFYET

-853 TNYQDINGMRYDN
+853 NNYQDINGKRYDN

-882 KVFDNYQ
+882 KVFDNYH

-904 TFGASSKSDFIRAS
+904 TFGASSKSDFIAAS

-940 KDAPGKWTLFMKAD
+940 KDAPGKWTLFVKAD

-965 TRDYI
+965 TRDYV

-989 FVGTLELRTPLIE
+989 FVGTVELRTPLIE
-1002 NFIPGLKKDE
+1002 NFIPGLKKDP
-1012 QYLKDH
+1012 QYLKDN
-1018 PEYWSQHRLQFIL
+1018 PEHWSQHRLQFIL

-1046 DDDNSMWSVGA
+1046 DDDNSLWSVGA

-1077 LKASDDTPDAGRL
+1077 IDASDDTPNAGRL

>member
-1 MTTNVSKMFKFR
+1 MTTNVSLSFKVR
-13 DAVSG
+13 DAISG
-18 NGKLLIAVA
+18 YGRMLTALA
-27 IVIFAI
+27 IVMFAI
-33 LPVNAQMSIGEA
+33 LPLNAQITISEA
-45 KQQMKTAEAAYK
+45 KQQLKNAEGMLKTASK
-57 AAAKALFKAEDV
+57 AVYKAEDLVKSVAAEV
-69 VKDAA
+69 VSAEKS
-74 GDVVDADKTLVVLK
+74 LVVLK

-95 RTLATSLK
+95 RTLATTLK
-103 ENAPS
+103 EKQPV

-120 EKAEA
+120 EKADA
-125 AKAAVAAKLK
+125 VKAAAAAKLK
-135 EAQAAYAKVQAE
+135 EVQAALAKANADVVNAQDVYRSA
-147 VGTAQK
+147 TAAL
-153 NWKAATEA
+153 KAAEM
-161 LHAAELSDP
+161 SDP
-170 VNKAKAAVATAKDN
+170 VNKAKAAVAAAKDN
-184 AAAIA
+184 VDVIA
-189 KKLDI
+189 KKFDI
-194 ADDTVGAAK
+194 ADDVVAAAK
-203 KELSKTQDIAA
+203 KELSKAQDIAA
-214 AAVKKLKAVEEDI
+214 SADKKLKDVEEEI
-227 TSLNEKLAKTAPEKA
+227 LSLNEKAAKATAEKA
-242 NVLKAKLAESNKLKT
+242 NVLKAKIAESNKHKT
-257 QLLATKGEVEK
+257 QLIATKAEIEK
-268 AVKDATDKL
+268 SVKEATDKL
-277 AAAINQR
+277 AAAVNQR
-284 KDVENELAAAKADV
+284 TDIEKELTAAKADV
-298 ATAEQNLKNAKS
+298 ITAERNLKTAKS
-310 GKPAVVVAAAP
+310 GKPAVVVAAAKKEEP
-321 VKKAEAPAVAKAEP
+321 KAAVAEVKKEEPKAVVAAAPAKPALVAK
-335 AAKTQAT
+335 
-342 PAKKEAPKKEAAK
+342 PAKKEAPKAVNSEN
-355 AAPISAEKQALLD
+355 QAIVD

-377 KQLLLSLGRNDE
+377 KQLLLSLGRNEE
-389 AAKVDEEIKALKAGA
+389 AAKVDEEIKALKGEAA
-404 PAAPAA
+404 PAAAVAEVTKEAPKAAVA
-410 EVKKEAPKAVA
+410 EVKKEAPKAA
-421 AAPAAAPAAEVK
+421 AAPAAVT
-433 KEEPKAAAAPAA
+433 
-445 EVKKEEPKAAVAAP
+445 
-459 AAPIINAVAAPAAPI
+459 IN
-474 INKVKENE
+474 NKVKENSAE
-482 APKADPK
+482 KAPAVDPK
-489 AEAKAKKE
+489 AAKEAAAKAAKE

-512 KKEADKLAKA
+512 KKEAEKLAKA

-555 KGDQRLTVPEAKTAS
+555 KGDQKLTVPEAKTAS

-589 TAIVEKLPVWQAWKE
+589 RDIVEKLPVWQAWKD

-657 LGDITVKNQKHYSAK
+657 LGDITVKNQKHFSAK

-680 KEGRFNYAEI
+680 QDGRFNYAKI

-698 TKPDL
+698 TRPDL
-703 KLQTSLKPVQQ
+703 KLQTSLKPVNQ

-722 EIEVEDKMPIHG
+722 EIEVEDKIPIHG
-734 AIELTNSAAKDA
+734 AIELSNSAAKDA

-771 WLTTGNIGE
+771 WLTTGRIGE
-780 DMNSLSAS
+780 DMNAISAS

-793 NDALSLNVYG
+793 NDELSINVYG
-803 GWNSSFNEDVLP
+803 GWNQSFTNDVLP
-815 EISARGRGAF
+815 EISARGRGAY
-825 AGLQFSYIFYET
+825 GGIQLSYIFYET

-853 TNYQDINGMRYDN
+853 NNYQDINGMRYDN

-882 KVFDNYQ
+882 KVFDNYH

-904 TFGASSKSDFIRAS
+904 TFGASSKSDFIAAS

-940 KDAPGKWTLFMKAD
+940 KDAPGKWTLFVKAD

-965 TRDYI
+965 TRDYV

-989 FVGTLELRTPLIE
+989 FVGTVELRTPLIE
-1002 NFIPGLKKDE
+1002 NFIPGLKKDP
-1012 QYLKDH
+1012 QYLKDN
-1018 PEYWSQHRLQFIL
+1018 PEHWSQHRLQFIL

-1046 DDDNSMWSVGA
+1046 DDDNSLWSVGA

-1077 LKASDDTPDAGRL
+1077 IDASDDTPNAGRL

>member
-1 MTTNVSKMFKFR
+1 MTTNVSLSFKVR
-13 DAVSG
+13 DAISG
-18 NGKLLIAVA
+18 YGRMLTALA
-27 IVIFAI
+27 IVMFAI
-33 LPVNAQMSIGEA
+33 LPLNAQITISEA
-45 KQQMKTAEAAYK
+45 KQQLKNAEAALKTASKAHYK
-57 AAAKALFKAEDV
+57 AEELVKSAAAEV
-69 VKDAA
+69 VSAEKS
-74 GDVVDADKTLVVLK
+74 LVVLK

-95 RTLATSLK
+95 RTLATTLK
-103 ENAPS
+103 EKQPV

-120 EKAEA
+120 EKADA
-125 AKAAVAAKLK
+125 VKAAAAAKLK
-135 EAQAAYAKVQAE
+135 EVQAALAKANADVVNAQDVYRSA
-147 VGTAQK
+147 TAAL
-153 NWKAATEA
+153 KAAEM
-161 LHAAELSDP
+161 SDP
-170 VNKAKAAVATAKDN
+170 VNKAKAAVAAAKDN
-184 AAAIA
+184 VDVIA
-189 KKLDI
+189 KKFDI
-194 ADDTVGAAK
+194 ADDVVAAAK
-203 KELSKTQDIAA
+203 KELSKAQDIAA
-214 AAVKKLKAVEEDI
+214 SADKKLKAVEDEI
-227 TSLNEKLAKTAPEKA
+227 MSLNDKAAKATAEKA
-242 NVLKAKLAESNKLKT
+242 NVIKAKIAENNKHKT
-257 QLLATKGEVEK
+257 QLIATKAEIEK
-268 AVKDATDKL
+268 SVKEATDKL
-277 AAAINQR
+277 AAAVNQR
-284 KDVENELAAAKADV
+284 ADIEKELTAAKADV
-298 ATAEQNLKNAKS
+298 ITAERNLKAAKS
-310 GKPAVVVAAAP
+310 GKPAVVAAAPAKKEEPKAAVAAPAPVKKEEPKAAVAAAP
-321 VKKAEAPAVAKAEP
+321 AKPAVVAK
-335 AAKTQAT
+335 
-342 PAKKEAPKKEAAK
+342 PAKKEAPKAVN
-355 AAPISAEKQALLD
+355 AENQAIVD

-377 KQLLLSLGRNDE
+377 KQLLLSLGRNEE
-389 AAKVDEEIKALKAGA
+389 AAKVDEEIKALKGEAA
-404 PAAPAA
+404 PAAAVA
-410 EVKKEAPKAVA
+410 EVKKEAPKAAV
-421 AAPAAAPAAEVK
+421 AEVK
-433 KEEPKAAAAPAA
+433 KEAPKAAAAPAA
-445 EVKKEEPKAAVAAP
+445 VT
-459 AAPIINAVAAPAAPI
+459 IN
-474 INKVKENE
+474 NKVKENSAE
-482 APKADPK
+482 KAPAVDPK
-489 AEAKAKKE
+489 AAKEAAAKAAKE

-512 KKEADKLAKA
+512 KKEAEKLAKA

-555 KGDQRLTVPEAKTAS
+555 KGDQKLTVPEAKTAS

-589 TAIVEKLPVWQAWKE
+589 RDIVEKLPVWQAWKD

-657 LGDITVKNQKHYSAK
+657 LGDITVKNQKHFSAK

-680 KEGRFNYAEI
+680 QDGRFNYAKI

-698 TKPDL
+698 TRPDL
-703 KLQTSLKPVQQ
+703 KLQTSLKPVNQ

-722 EIEVEDKMPIHG
+722 EIEVEDKIPIHG
-734 AIELTNSAAKDA
+734 AIELSNSAAKDA

-771 WLTTGNIGE
+771 WLTTGRIGE
-780 DMNSLSAS
+780 DMNAISAS

-793 NDALSLNVYG
+793 NDELSLNVYG
-803 GWNSSFNEDVLP
+803 GWNQSFTNDVLP
-815 EISARGRGAF
+815 EISARGRGAY
-825 AGLQFSYIFYET
+825 GGVQLSYIFYET

-853 TNYQDINGMRYDN
+853 NNYQDINGMRYDN

-882 KVFDNYQ
+882 KVFDNYH

-904 TFGASSKSDFIRAS
+904 TFGASSKSDFIAAS

-940 KDAPGKWTLFMKAD
+940 KDAPGKWTLFVKAD

-965 TRDYI
+965 TRDYV

-989 FVGTLELRTPLIE
+989 FVGTVELRTPLIE
-1002 NFIPGLKKDE
+1002 NFIPGLKKDP
-1012 QYLKDH
+1012 QYLKDN
-1018 PEYWSQHRLQFIL
+1018 PEHWSQHRLQFIL

-1046 DDDNSMWSVGA
+1046 DDDNSLWSVGA

-1077 LKASDDTPDAGRL
+1077 IDASDDTPNAGRL

>member
-95 RTLATSLK
+95 RTLATTLK

-108 IQSKIEAVAKKI
+108 IKSKIEAVAKKI

-135 EAQAAYAKVQAE
+135 DAQAAYAKVQAE
-147 VGTAQK
+147 LVSAQK

-161 LHAAELSDP
+161 LHTAEMSDP
-170 VNKAKAAVATAKDN
+170 VNKAKAAVAAAKDN
-184 AAAIA
+184 AATIA

-194 ADDTVGAAK
+194 ADDTVAAAK
-203 KELSKTQDIAA
+203 KELAKAQDVAA

-242 NVLKAKLAESNKLKT
+242 NVLKAKLAENNKLKT
-257 QLLATKGEVEK
+257 QLLTTKGDIDK

-277 AAAINQR
+277 AAAVNQR
-284 KDVENELAAAKADV
+284 KDVENELTSAKADI

-310 GKPAVVVAAAP
+310 GKPAVAVAAAP

-335 AAKTQAT
+335 AKKAEAPAVAKAEPVKKAE
-342 PAKKEAPKKEAAK
+342 PAKKAEPVKKEAAK
-355 AAPISAEKQALLD
+355 PAVKPAPVSAEKQALID

-389 AAKVDEEIKALKAGA
+389 AAKVDEEIKVLKGEN

-410 EVKKEAPKAVA
+410 EVKKEAPKAAVA
-421 AAPAAAPAAEVK
+421 AVAAPAEVK
-433 KEEPKAAAAPAA
+433 KEEPKAAA
-445 EVKKEEPKAAVAAP
+445 
-459 AAPIINAVAAPAAPI
+459 AAPAAPI

-762 KHNDSLTLD
+762 KHNDSLTVD
-771 WLTTGNIGE
+771 WLTTGKIGE
-780 DMNSLSAS
+780 DMNSISAS
-788 YFLPI
+788 YFLPV
-793 NDALSLNVYG
+793 NDVISLNVYG

-904 TFGASSKSDFIRAS
+904 TFGSSSKSDFIKAS

-940 KDAPGKWTLFMKAD
+940 KDAPGKWTLFVKAD

-1012 QYLKDH
+1012 QYLKDN

-1077 LKASDDTPDAGRL
+1077 LEASDDTPNAGRL

>member
-1 MTTNVSKMFKFR
+1 MTTNVSLSFKVR
-13 DAVSG
+13 DAISG
-18 NGKLLIAVA
+18 YGRMLTALA
-27 IVIFAI
+27 IVMFAI
-33 LPVNAQMSIGEA
+33 LPLNAQITISEA
-45 KQQMKTAEAAYK
+45 KQQLKNAEAALKTASKAHYK
-57 AAAKALFKAEDV
+57 AEELVKSAAAEV
-69 VKDAA
+69 VSAEKS
-74 GDVVDADKTLVVLK
+74 LVVLK

-95 RTLATSLK
+95 RTLATTLK
-103 ENAPS
+103 EKQPV

-120 EKAEA
+120 EKADA
-125 AKAAVAAKLK
+125 VKAAAAAKLK
-135 EAQAAYAKVQAE
+135 EVQAALAKANADVVNAQDVYRSA
-147 VGTAQK
+147 TAAL
-153 NWKAATEA
+153 KAAEM
-161 LHAAELSDP
+161 SDP
-170 VNKAKAAVATAKDN
+170 VNKAKAAVAAAKDN
-184 AAAIA
+184 VDVIA
-189 KKLDI
+189 KKFDI
-194 ADDTVGAAK
+194 ADDVVAAAK
-203 KELSKTQDIAA
+203 KELSKAQDIAA
-214 AAVKKLKAVEEDI
+214 SADKKLKAVEDEI
-227 TSLNEKLAKTAPEKA
+227 MSLNDKAAKATAEKA
-242 NVLKAKLAESNKLKT
+242 NVIKAKIAESNKHKT
-257 QLLATKGEVEK
+257 QLIATKAEIEK
-268 AVKDATDKL
+268 SVKEATDKL
-277 AAAINQR
+277 AAAVNQR
-284 KDVENELAAAKADV
+284 TDIEKELTAAKADV
-298 ATAEQNLKNAKS
+298 ITAERNLKAAKS
-310 GKPAVVVAAAP
+310 GKPAVVAAAPAKKEEPKVAVAAPAPVKKEEPKAAVAAAP
-321 VKKAEAPAVAKAEP
+321 AKPAPVAK
-335 AAKTQAT
+335 
-342 PAKKEAPKKEAAK
+342 PAKKEAPKAVN
-355 AAPISAEKQALLD
+355 AENQAIVD

-377 KQLLLSLGRNDE
+377 KQLLLSLGRNEE
-389 AAKVDEEIKALKAGA
+389 AAKVDEEIKALKGEAA
-404 PAAPAA
+404 PAAAVA
-410 EVKKEAPKAVA
+410 EVKKEAPKAAV
-421 AAPAAAPAAEVK
+421 AEVK
-433 KEEPKAAAAPAA
+433 KEAPKAAAAPAT
-445 EVKKEEPKAAVAAP
+445 VT
-459 AAPIINAVAAPAAPI
+459 IN
-474 INKVKENE
+474 NKVKENSAE
-482 APKADPK
+482 KAPAVDPK
-489 AEAKAKKE
+489 AAKEAAAKAAKE

-512 KKEADKLAKA
+512 KKEAEKLAKA

-555 KGDQRLTVPEAKTAS
+555 KGDQKLTVPEAKTAS

-589 TAIVEKLPVWQAWKE
+589 RDIVEKLPVWQAWKD

-657 LGDITVKNQKHYSAK
+657 LGDITVKNQKHFSAK

-680 KEGRFNYAEI
+680 QDGRFNYAKI

-698 TKPDL
+698 TRPDL
-703 KLQTSLKPVQQ
+703 KLQTSLKPVNQ

-722 EIEVEDKMPIHG
+722 EIEVEDKIPIHG
-734 AIELTNSAAKDA
+734 AIELSNSAAKDA

-771 WLTTGNIGE
+771 WLTTGRIGE
-780 DMNSLSAS
+780 DMNAISAS

-793 NDALSLNVYG
+793 NDELSINVYG
-803 GWNSSFNEDVLP
+803 GWNQSFTNDVLP
-815 EISARGRGAF
+815 EISARGRGAY
-825 AGLQFSYIFYET
+825 GGVQLSYIFYET

-853 TNYQDINGMRYDN
+853 NNYQDINGMRYDN

-882 KVFDNYQ
+882 KVFDNYH

-904 TFGASSKSDFIRAS
+904 TFGASSKSDFIAAS

-940 KDAPGKWTLFMKAD
+940 KDAPGKWTLFVKAD

-965 TRDYI
+965 TRDYV

-989 FVGTLELRTPLIE
+989 FVGTVELRTPLIE
-1002 NFIPGLKKDE
+1002 NFIPGLKKDP
-1012 QYLKDH
+1012 QYLKDN
-1018 PEYWSQHRLQFIL
+1018 PEHWSQHRLQFIL

-1046 DDDNSMWSVGA
+1046 DDDNSLWSVGA

-1077 LKASDDTPDAGRL
+1077 IDASDDTPNAGRL

>member
-1 MTTNVSKMFKFR
+1 MTTNVSLSFKVR
-13 DAVSG
+13 DAISG
-18 NGKLLIAVA
+18 YGRILTALA
-27 IVIFAI
+27 IVMFAI
-33 LPVNAQMSIGEA
+33 LPLNAQITISEA
-45 KQQMKTAEAAYK
+45 KQQLKNAEGALKTASKAHYK
-57 AAAKALFKAEDV
+57 AEELVKSAAAEV
-69 VKDAA
+69 VSAEKS
-74 GDVVDADKTLVVLK
+74 LVVLK

-95 RTLATSLK
+95 RTLATTLK
-103 ENAPS
+103 EKQPV
-108 IQSKIEAVAKKI
+108 IQSKIESVAKKI
-120 EKAEA
+120 EKADA
-125 AKAAVAAKLK
+125 VKAAAAAKLK
-135 EAQAAYAKVQAE
+135 EVQAALAKANADVVNAQDVYRSA
-147 VGTAQK
+147 TAAL
-153 NWKAATEA
+153 KAAEM
-161 LHAAELSDP
+161 SDP
-170 VNKAKAAVATAKDN
+170 VNKAKAAVAAAKDN
-184 AAAIA
+184 VDVIA
-189 KKLDI
+189 KKFDI
-194 ADDTVGAAK
+194 ADDVVAAAK
-203 KELSKTQDIAA
+203 KELSKAQDIAA
-214 AAVKKLKAVEEDI
+214 SADKKLKAVEEEI
-227 TSLNEKLAKTAPEKA
+227 LSLNEKAAKATAEKA
-242 NVLKAKLAESNKLKT
+242 NVLKAKIAESNKHKT
-257 QLLATKGEVEK
+257 QLIATKAEIEK
-268 AVKDATDKL
+268 SVKEATDKL
-277 AAAINQR
+277 AAAVNQR
-284 KDVENELAAAKADV
+284 TDIEKELTAAKADV
-298 ATAEQNLKNAKS
+298 ITAERNLKAAKS
-310 GKPAVVVAAAP
+310 GKPAVVAAAPAKKEEPKAAVAEVKKEEPKAAVAAAP
-321 VKKAEAPAVAKAEP
+321 AKPALVAKP
-335 AAKTQAT
+335 V
-342 PAKKEAPKKEAAK
+342 KKEAPKAVN
-355 AAPISAEKQALLD
+355 AENQAIVD

-377 KQLLLSLGRNDE
+377 KQLLLSLGRNEE
-389 AAKVDEEIKALKAGA
+389 AAKVDEEIKALKGEAA
-404 PAAPAA
+404 PAAAVAAKKEEPKAAVA
-410 EVKKEAPKAVA
+410 EVKKEAPKAAV
-421 AAPAAAPAAEVK
+421 AEVK
-433 KEEPKAAAAPAA
+433 KEAPKAAAAPAT
-445 EVKKEEPKAAVAAP
+445 VT
-459 AAPIINAVAAPAAPI
+459 NN
-474 INKVKENE
+474 NKVKENSAE
-482 APKADPK
+482 KAPAVDPK
-489 AEAKAKKE
+489 AAKEAAAKAAKE

-512 KKEADKLAKA
+512 KKEAEKLAKA

-555 KGDQRLTVPEAKTAS
+555 KGDQKLTVPEAKTAS

-589 TAIVEKLPVWQAWKE
+589 RDIVEKLPVWQAWKD

-657 LGDITVKNQKHYSAK
+657 LGDITVKNQKHFSAK

-680 KEGRFNYAEI
+680 QDGRFNYAKI

-698 TKPDL
+698 TRPDL
-703 KLQTSLKPVQQ
+703 KLQTSLKPVNQ

-722 EIEVEDKMPIHG
+722 EIEVEDKIPIHG
-734 AIELTNSAAKDA
+734 AIELSNSAAKDA

-771 WLTTGNIGE
+771 WLTTGRIGE
-780 DMNSLSAS
+780 DMNAISAS

-793 NDALSLNVYG
+793 NDELSINVYG
-803 GWNSSFNEDVLP
+803 GWNQSFTNDVLP
-815 EISARGRGAF
+815 EISARGRGAY
-825 AGLQFSYIFYET
+825 GGVQLSYIFYET

-853 TNYQDINGMRYDN
+853 NNYQDINGMRYDN

-882 KVFDNYQ
+882 KVFDNYH

-904 TFGASSKSDFIRAS
+904 TFGASSKSDFIAAS

-940 KDAPGKWTLFMKAD
+940 KDAPGKWTLFVKAD

-965 TRDYI
+965 TRDYV

-989 FVGTLELRTPLIE
+989 FVGTVELRTPLIE
-1002 NFIPGLKKDE
+1002 NFIPGLKKDP
-1012 QYLKDH
+1012 QYLKDN
-1018 PEYWSQHRLQFIL
+1018 PEHWSQHRLQFIL

-1046 DDDNSMWSVGA
+1046 DDDNSLWSVGA

-1077 LKASDDTPDAGRL
+1077 IDASDDTPNAGRL

>member
-1 MTTNVSKMFKFR
+1 MTTNVSLSSKVR

-18 NGKLLIAVA
+18 NGKLLIALAVL
-27 IVIFAI
+27 IFTM
-33 LPVNAQMSIGEA
+33 LPLNAQISISEA
-45 KQQMKTAEAAYK
+45 KQQLKKAEEVLKTTS
-57 AAAKALFKAEDV
+57 KALYKAEDV
-69 VKDAA
+69 VKAA
-74 GDVVDADKTLVVLK
+74 TADLVSADKSLIVLK

-103 ENAPS
+103 ENAAV
-108 IQSKIEAVAKKI
+108 IQAKIETVTKKI

-125 AKAAVAAKLK
+125 VKAAAAAKLK
-135 EAQAAYAKVQAE
+135 ETQANLAKANANVADAQNV
-147 VGTAQK
+147 
-153 NWKAATEA
+153 WKSATEA
-161 LHAAELSDP
+161 LKSAEMADP
-170 VNKAKAAVATAKDN
+170 VNKAKAAVAAAKDN
-184 AAAIA
+184 AAMIA

-194 ADDTVGAAK
+194 ADDTVAAAK
-203 KELSKTQDIAA
+203 KELAKTKDVASDA
-214 AAVKKLKAVEEDI
+214 EKKLKSVEKDI
-227 TSLNEKLAKTAPEKA
+227 LALNDKVAKATAEKA
-242 NVLKAKLAESNKLKT
+242 NVLKAKIAESNKLKT
-257 QLLATKGEVEK
+257 QLLTTKADVEK
-268 AVKDATDKL
+268 SIKDATDKL
-277 AAAINQR
+277 AAAVNQR
-284 KDVENELAAAKADV
+284 TEVEKALNAAKADI

-310 GKPAVVVAAAP
+310 GKPAVAVAAAP
-321 VKKAEAPAVAKAEP
+321 VKKEEPKAVAAPAPV
-335 AAKTQAT
+335 
-342 PAKKEAPKKEAAK
+342 KKEEPKAVAAPAPVKKEEPKAVAAAPAPVKKEEPKAAAAPAPVKKEAAK
-355 AAPISAEKQALLD
+355 PAAPVSSESQAILD
-368 KKIRLAEEK
+368 KKLRLAEEK
-377 KQLLLSLGRNDE
+377 KQLLLSLGRNEE
-389 AAKVDEEIKALKAGA
+389 AAKVDEEINALKNG
-404 PAAPAA
+404 
-410 EVKKEAPKAVA
+410 
-421 AAPAAAPAAEVK
+421 
-433 KEEPKAAAAPAA
+433 
-445 EVKKEEPKAAVAAP
+445 AVAAP
-459 AAPIINAVAAPAAPI
+459 AAPAKKEESKAAPAATATTI
-474 INKVKENE
+474 NNKVKENSAE
-482 APKADPK
+482 KAPAADPK
-489 AEAKAKKE
+489 AAAKAKKE
-497 AEKAAKLQAEKDAKA
+497 AEAKAAKEAEKATKLQAEKDAKA
-512 KKEADKLAKA
+512 KKEAEKQAKA
-522 KAKAEAKAAAEAK
+522 KAKAEAKAAKEAK
-535 KNEPVVMPWTPEPQ
+535 KNEPVIMPWTPEPQ

-589 TAIVEKLPVWQAWKE
+589 RDIVEKLPVWQAWKE

-657 LGDITVKNQKHYSAK
+657 LGDITVKNQKHFSAK

-698 TKPDL
+698 TRPDL
-703 KLQTSLKPVQQ
+703 KLQTSLKPVMQ

-722 EIEVEDKMPIHG
+722 EIEVEDKIPIHG
-734 AIELTNSAAKDA
+734 AIELSNSAAKDA

-771 WLTTGNIGE
+771 WLTTGKIGE
-780 DMNSLSAS
+780 DMNSISAS

-793 NDALSLNVYG
+793 NDELSLNVYG
-803 GWNSSFNEDVLP
+803 GWNASYTDDVLP
-815 EISARGRGAF
+815 EISTRGRGAF

-853 TNYQDINGMRYDN
+853 TNYQDIQGKRFDN
-866 GDITLSMPT
+866 GDITLSMPI

-882 KVFDNYQ
+882 KVFDDYH
-889 GRNFASITLQQNRAG
+889 GRNFASISLQQNRAG
-904 TFGASSKSDFIRAS
+904 TFGASSKSDFIGAS

-965 TRDYI
+965 TRDYV

-989 FVGTLELRTPLIE
+989 FIATLELRTPLIE

-1037 VAYDEKDKP
+1037 VAYDEKEKA

>member
-1 MTTNVSKMFKFR
+1 MTTNVSLSFKVR
-13 DAVSG
+13 NAISG
-18 NGKLLIAVA
+18 KGKLLVALA
-27 IVIFAI
+27 IVMFAV
-33 LPVNAQMSIGEA
+33 LPLNAQVSINDA
-45 KQQMKTAEAAYK
+45 KQQLKKAEEVLK
-57 AAAKALFKAEDV
+57 AASKALYKAEDV
-69 VKDAA
+69 VKAA
-74 GDVVDADKTLVVLK
+74 AAENVSAEKSLVVLK

-95 RTLATSLK
+95 RTLATTLK
-103 ENAPS
+103 EKQPVV
-108 IQSKIEAVAKKI
+108 QSKIEAVAKKI

-125 AKAAVAAKLK
+125 VKNAAAAKLK
-135 EAQAAYAKVQAE
+135 ETQAALAKVNADVAE
-147 VGTAQK
+147 AQK
-153 NWKAATEA
+153 VWKSAKDA
-161 LHAAELSDP
+161 LQAAEMSDP
-170 VNKAKAAVATAKDN
+170 VNKAKAAVAAAKDN
-184 AAAIA
+184 AAMIA
-189 KKLDI
+189 KKLDV
-194 ADDTVGAAK
+194 ADDTVAAAK
-203 KELSKTQDIAA
+203 KELAKAHDVAA
-214 AAVKKLKAVEEDI
+214 AAEKKLKAVEQDI
-227 TSLNEKLAKTAPEKA
+227 LSLNDKVAKATAEKA
-242 NVLKAKLAESNKLKT
+242 NALKAKIAENNKLKT
-257 QLLATKGEVEK
+257 QLLATKADVEK
-268 AVKDATDKL
+268 TVKDATDKL
-277 AAAINQR
+277 ASAINQR
-284 KDVENELAAAKADV
+284 SEVEKELNAAKADV

-310 GKPAVVVAAAP
+310 GKPAVVATTATP
-321 VKKAEAPAVAKAEP
+321 VKKAEP
-335 AAKTQAT
+335 AKTVAAA
-342 PAKKEAPKKEAAK
+342 PAKKEAAK
-355 AAPISAEKQALLD
+355 SAPASSESQAILD

-377 KQLLLSLGRNDE
+377 KQLLLSLGRKDE
-389 AAKVDEEIKALKAGA
+389 AGKVDEEINSLKNG
-404 PAAPAA
+404 AAPAP
-410 EVKKEAPKAVA
+410 EKKEAPKTVAVTP
-421 AAPAAAPAAEVK
+421 APTAT
-433 KEEPKAAAAPAA
+433 
-445 EVKKEEPKAAVAAP
+445 
-459 AAPIINAVAAPAAPI
+459 AAPI
-474 INKVKENE
+474 INKVKENSAE
-482 APKADPK
+482 KPAVAAPAVDPK

-512 KKEADKLAKA
+512 KKEAEKQAKA

-555 KGDQRLTVPEAKTAS
+555 KGDQKLTVPEAKTAS
-570 IIEDSAV
+570 IIEDAAV

-589 TAIVEKLPVWQAWKE
+589 RDIVEKLPVWQAWKE

-657 LGDITVKNQKHYSAK
+657 LGDITVRNQKHFSAK

-680 KEGRFNYAEI
+680 QDGRFNYAKI

-698 TKPDL
+698 TRPDL

-722 EIEVEDKMPIHG
+722 EIEVEDKIPIHG

-746 RNDWRVRSTLQ
+746 KNDWRVRSTLQ

-771 WLTTGNIGE
+771 WLTSGKIGE
-780 DMNSLSAS
+780 DMNSISAS

-793 NDALSLNVYG
+793 TEELSLNVYG
-803 GWNSSFNEDVLP
+803 GWNSSFTDDVLP
-815 EISARGRGAF
+815 EISTRGRGAF
-825 AGLQFSYIFYET
+825 GGIQFSYIFYET

-853 TNYQDINGMRYDN
+853 TNYQDIQGTRFDN

-882 KVFDNYQ
+882 KVFDNYH

-904 TFGASSKSDFIRAS
+904 TFGASSKSDFIAAS

-954 AQIASDRMPSA
+954 AQLASDRMPSA
-965 TRDYI
+965 TRNYI

-1002 NFIPGLKKDE
+1002 NFIPGLKKD
-1012 QYLKDH
+1012 QQFLKDN
-1018 PEYWSQHRLQFIL
+1018 PEYWSLHRLQFIL

-1037 VAYDEKDKP
+1037 VAYDEKEKA
-1046 DDDNSMWSVGA
+1046 DDDNGMWSVGA

-1077 LKASDDTPDAGRL
+1077 IKASDDTPDAGRL

>member
-33 LPVNAQMSIGEA
+33 LPVNAQISIGEA

-69 VKDAA
+69 VEDAA

-125 AKAAVAAKLK
+125 AKAAFAAKLK

-170 VNKAKAAVATAKDN
+170 VNKAKAAVAAAKDN
-184 AAAIA
+184 AATIA

-194 ADDTVGAAK
+194 ADDTVAAAK
-203 KELSKTQDIAA
+203 KELSKAQDVAA
-214 AAVKKLKAVEEDI
+214 SAVKKLKAVEEDI

-242 NVLKAKLAESNKLKT
+242 NVLKAKLAENNKLKT
-257 QLLATKGEVEK
+257 QLLTTKGDIDK

-284 KDVENELAAAKADV
+284 KDVENELASAKADI

-310 GKPAVVVAAAP
+310 GKPAVAVAAAP
-321 VKKAEAPAVAKAEP
+321 VKKAEPAAVAKAEPAKKAEP

-342 PAKKEAPKKEAAK
+342 PAKKEAAKPAVK
-355 AAPISAEKQALLD
+355 AAPVSAEKQALID

-389 AAKVDEEIKALKAGA
+389 AAKVDEEIKALKAGTV
-404 PAAPAA
+404 PAPAA

-421 AAPAAAPAAEVK
+421 VAAPAPAAP
-433 KEEPKAAAAPAA
+433 AAAAPAA
-445 EVKKEEPKAAVAAP
+445 EVKAEAPKAAA
-459 AAPIINAVAAPAAPI
+459 AAPAAPI

-512 KKEADKLAKA
+512 KKEADKLAKE
-522 KAKAEAKAAAEAK
+522 KAKAEAKAAKEAK

-722 EIEVEDKMPIHG
+722 EIEVEDKIPIHG

-780 DMNSLSAS
+780 DMNSISAS

-793 NDALSLNVYG
+793 NDTLSLNVYG

-825 AGLQFSYIFYET
+825 AGLQFS
-837 LRDRFQL
+837 
-844 SLGWFYQRL
+844 
-853 TNYQDINGMRYDN
+853 
-866 GDITLSMPT
+866 
-875 ITLGYTQ
+875 
-882 KVFDNYQ
+882 
-889 GRNFASITLQQNRAG
+889 
-904 TFGASSKSDFIRAS
+904 
-918 AVDGDFTLAKIQLAR
+918 
-933 FQRLFEG
+933 
-940 KDAPGKWTLFMKAD
+940 
-954 AQIASDRMPSA
+954 
-965 TRDYI
+965 
-970 GGRNSVR
+970 
-977 GYEESELNGDHS
+977 
-989 FVGTLELRTPLIE
+989 
-1002 NFIPGLKKDE
+1002 
-1012 QYLKDH
+1012 
-1018 PEYWSQHRLQFIL
+1018 
-1031 FTDFGY
+1031 
-1037 VAYDEKDKP
+1037 
-1046 DDDNSMWSVGA
+1046 
-1057 GIRLGLTKY
+1057 
-1066 SQMALDYGYPI
+1066 
-1077 LKASDDTPDAGRL
+1077 
-1090 HLSVQL
+1090 
-1096 QF
+1096 

>member
-1 MTTNVSKMFKFR
+1 
-13 DAVSG
+13 
-18 NGKLLIAVA
+18 
-27 IVIFAI
+27 
-33 LPVNAQMSIGEA
+33 
-45 KQQMKTAEAAYK
+45 
-57 AAAKALFKAEDV
+57 
-69 VKDAA
+69 
-74 GDVVDADKTLVVLK
+74 
-88 QDKAELE
+88 
-95 RTLATSLK
+95 
-103 ENAPS
+103 
-108 IQSKIEAVAKKI
+108 
-120 EKAEA
+120 
-125 AKAAVAAKLK
+125 
-135 EAQAAYAKVQAE
+135 
-147 VGTAQK
+147 
-153 NWKAATEA
+153 
-161 LHAAELSDP
+161 
-170 VNKAKAAVATAKDN
+170 
-184 AAAIA
+184 
-189 KKLDI
+189 
-194 ADDTVGAAK
+194 
-203 KELSKTQDIAA
+203 
-214 AAVKKLKAVEEDI
+214 

-242 NVLKAKLAESNKLKT
+242 NVLKAKLAENNKLKT
-257 QLLATKGEVEK
+257 QLLATKGDIDK

-277 AAAINQR
+277 AAAVNQR
-284 KDVENELAAAKADV
+284 KDVENELTSAKADI

-310 GKPAVVVAAAP
+310 GKPAVAVAAAP

-335 AAKTQAT
+335 AKKAEAPAVAKAEPAKKAEPVKKAE
-342 PAKKEAPKKEAAK
+342 PAKKEAAK
-355 AAPISAEKQALLD
+355 PAVKPAPVSAEKQALID

-389 AAKVDEEIKALKAGA
+389 AAKVDEEIKALKGEI

-410 EVKKEAPKAVA
+410 EVKKEAPKAAAA

-433 KEEPKAAAAPAA
+433 KEAPKAAA
-445 EVKKEEPKAAVAAP
+445 
-459 AAPIINAVAAPAAPI
+459 AAPAAPI

-734 AIELTNSAAKDA
+734 ALELTNSAAKDA

-762 KHNDSLTLD
+762 KHNDSLTVD
-771 WLTTGNIGE
+771 WLTTGKIGE
-780 DMNSLSAS
+780 DMNSISAS
-788 YFLPI
+788 YFLPV
-793 NDALSLNVYG
+793 NDVISLNVYG

-904 TFGASSKSDFIRAS
+904 TFGSSSKSDFIKAS

-940 KDAPGKWTLFMKAD
+940 KDAPGKWTLFVKAD

-1012 QYLKDH
+1012 QYLKDN

-1077 LKASDDTPDAGRL
+1077 LEASDDTPNAGRL

>member
-1 MTTNVSKMFKFR
+1 MTTNVSLSFKVR
-13 DAVSG
+13 DAISG
-18 NGKLLIAVA
+18 YGRILTALA
-27 IVIFAI
+27 IVMFAI
-33 LPVNAQMSIGEA
+33 LPLNAQITISEA
-45 KQQMKTAEAAYK
+45 KQQLKNAEGMLKTASKAAYK
-57 AAAKALFKAEDV
+57 AEDLVKSAAAEV
-69 VKDAA
+69 VSAEKS
-74 GDVVDADKTLVVLK
+74 LVVLK

-95 RTLATSLK
+95 RTLATTLK
-103 ENAPS
+103 EKQPV
-108 IQSKIEAVAKKI
+108 IQSKIESVAKKI
-120 EKAEA
+120 EKADA
-125 AKAAVAAKLK
+125 VKAAAAAKLK
-135 EAQAAYAKVQAE
+135 EMQAALAKANADVVNAQDVYRSA
-147 VGTAQK
+147 TAAL
-153 NWKAATEA
+153 KAAEM
-161 LHAAELSDP
+161 SDP
-170 VNKAKAAVATAKDN
+170 VNKAKAAVAAAKDN
-184 AAAIA
+184 VDVIA
-189 KKLDI
+189 KKFDI
-194 ADDTVGAAK
+194 ADDVVAAAK
-203 KELSKTQDIAA
+203 KELSKAQDIAA
-214 AAVKKLKAVEEDI
+214 SADKKLKAVEEEI
-227 TSLNEKLAKTAPEKA
+227 LSLNEKAAKATAEKA
-242 NVLKAKLAESNKLKT
+242 NVLKAKIAESNKHKT
-257 QLLATKGEVEK
+257 QLIATKAEIEK
-268 AVKDATDKL
+268 SVKEATDKL
-277 AAAINQR
+277 AAAVNQR
-284 KDVENELAAAKADV
+284 TDIEKELTAAKADV
-298 ATAEQNLKNAKS
+298 ITAERNLKAAKS
-310 GKPAVVVAAAP
+310 GKPAVVAAAPAKKEEPKAAVAEVKKEEPKAVVAAAP
-321 VKKAEAPAVAKAEP
+321 AKPALVAK
-335 AAKTQAT
+335 
-342 PAKKEAPKKEAAK
+342 PAKKEAPKAVN
-355 AAPISAEKQALLD
+355 AENQAIVD

-377 KQLLLSLGRNDE
+377 KQLLLSLGRNEE
-389 AAKVDEEIKALKAGA
+389 AAKVDEEIKALKGEAA
-404 PAAPAA
+404 PAAADA
-410 EVKKEAPKAVA
+410 EVKKEAPKAAV
-421 AAPAAAPAAEVK
+421 AEVK
-433 KEEPKAAAAPAA
+433 KEAPKAAAAPAT
-445 EVKKEEPKAAVAAP
+445 VT
-459 AAPIINAVAAPAAPI
+459 NN
-474 INKVKENE
+474 NKVKENSAE
-482 APKADPK
+482 KAPAVDPK
-489 AEAKAKKE
+489 AAKEAAAKAAKE

-512 KKEADKLAKA
+512 KKEAEKLAKA

-555 KGDQRLTVPEAKTAS
+555 KGDQKLTVPEAKTAS

-589 TAIVEKLPVWQAWKE
+589 RDIVEKLPVWQAWKD

-657 LGDITVKNQKHYSAK
+657 LGDITVKNQKHFSAK

-680 KEGRFNYAEI
+680 QDGRFNYAKI

-698 TKPDL
+698 TRPDL
-703 KLQTSLKPVQQ
+703 KLQTSLKPVNQ

-722 EIEVEDKMPIHG
+722 EIEVEDKIPIHG
-734 AIELTNSAAKDA
+734 AIELSNSAAKDA

-771 WLTTGNIGE
+771 WLTTGRIGE
-780 DMNSLSAS
+780 DMNAISAS

-793 NDALSLNVYG
+793 NDELSINVYG
-803 GWNSSFNEDVLP
+803 GWNQSFTNDVLP
-815 EISARGRGAF
+815 EISARGRGAY
-825 AGLQFSYIFYET
+825 GGVQLSYIFYET

-853 TNYQDINGMRYDN
+853 NNYQDINGMRYDN

-882 KVFDNYQ
+882 KVFDNYH

-904 TFGASSKSDFIRAS
+904 TFGASSKSDFIAAS

-940 KDAPGKWTLFMKAD
+940 KDAPGKWTLFVKAD

-965 TRDYI
+965 TRDYV

-989 FVGTLELRTPLIE
+989 FVGTVELRTPLIE
-1002 NFIPGLKKDE
+1002 NFIPGLKKDP
-1012 QYLKDH
+1012 QYLKDN
-1018 PEYWSQHRLQFIL
+1018 PEHWSQHRLQFIL

-1046 DDDNSMWSVGA
+1046 DDDNSLWSVGA

-1077 LKASDDTPDAGRL
+1077 IDASDDTPNAGRL

>member
-1 MTTNVSKMFKFR
+1 MTTNVSLSFKVR
-13 DAVSG
+13 DAISG
-18 NGKLLIAVA
+18 YGRILTALA
-27 IVIFAI
+27 IVMFAI
-33 LPVNAQMSIGEA
+33 LPLNAQITISEA
-45 KQQMKTAEAAYK
+45 KQQLKNAEGMLKTASKAAYK
-57 AAAKALFKAEDV
+57 AEDLVKSAAAEV
-69 VKDAA
+69 VSAEKS
-74 GDVVDADKTLVVLK
+74 LVVLK

-95 RTLATSLK
+95 RTLATTLK
-103 ENAPS
+103 EKQPV
-108 IQSKIEAVAKKI
+108 IQSKIESVAKKI
-120 EKAEA
+120 EKADA
-125 AKAAVAAKLK
+125 VKAAAAAKLK
-135 EAQAAYAKVQAE
+135 EVQAALAKANADVVNAQDVYRSA
-147 VGTAQK
+147 TAAL
-153 NWKAATEA
+153 KAAEM
-161 LHAAELSDP
+161 SDP
-170 VNKAKAAVATAKDN
+170 VNKAKAAVAAAKDN
-184 AAAIA
+184 VDVIA
-189 KKLDI
+189 KKFDI
-194 ADDTVGAAK
+194 ADDVVAAAK
-203 KELSKTQDIAA
+203 KELSKAQDIAA
-214 AAVKKLKAVEEDI
+214 SADKKLKAVEEEI
-227 TSLNEKLAKTAPEKA
+227 LSLNEKAAKATAEKA
-242 NVLKAKLAESNKLKT
+242 NVLKAKIAESNKHKT
-257 QLLATKGEVEK
+257 QLIATKAEIEK
-268 AVKDATDKL
+268 SVKEATDKL
-277 AAAINQR
+277 AAAVNQR
-284 KDVENELAAAKADV
+284 TDIEKELTAAKADV
-298 ATAEQNLKNAKS
+298 ITAERNLKAAKS
-310 GKPAVVVAAAP
+310 GKPAVVAAAPAKKEEPKAAVAEVKKEEPKAAVAAAP
-321 VKKAEAPAVAKAEP
+321 AKPALVAK
-335 AAKTQAT
+335 
-342 PAKKEAPKKEAAK
+342 PAKKEAPKAVN
-355 AAPISAEKQALLD
+355 AENQAIVD

-377 KQLLLSLGRNDE
+377 KQLLLSLGRNEE
-389 AAKVDEEIKALKAGA
+389 AAKVDEEIKALKGEAA
-404 PAAPAA
+404 PAAAVA
-410 EVKKEAPKAVA
+410 EVKKEAPKAAV
-421 AAPAAAPAAEVK
+421 AEVK
-433 KEEPKAAAAPAA
+433 KEAPKAAVAEVKKEAPKAAAAPAT
-445 EVKKEEPKAAVAAP
+445 VT
-459 AAPIINAVAAPAAPI
+459 NN
-474 INKVKENE
+474 NKVKENSAE
-482 APKADPK
+482 KAPAVDPK
-489 AEAKAKKE
+489 AAKEAAAKAAKE

-512 KKEADKLAKA
+512 KKEAEKLAKA

-555 KGDQRLTVPEAKTAS
+555 KGDQKLTVPEAKTAS

-589 TAIVEKLPVWQAWKE
+589 RDIVEKLPVWQAWKD

-657 LGDITVKNQKHYSAK
+657 LGDITVKNQKHFSAK

-680 KEGRFNYAEI
+680 QDGRFNYAKI

-698 TKPDL
+698 TRPDL
-703 KLQTSLKPVQQ
+703 KLQTSLKPINQ

-722 EIEVEDKMPIHG
+722 EIEVEDKIPIHG
-734 AIELTNSAAKDA
+734 AIELSNSAAKDA

-771 WLTTGNIGE
+771 WLTTGRIGE
-780 DMNSLSAS
+780 DMNAISAS

-793 NDALSLNVYG
+793 NDELSINVYG
-803 GWNSSFNEDVLP
+803 GWNQSFTNDVLP
-815 EISARGRGAF
+815 EISARGRGAY
-825 AGLQFSYIFYET
+825 GGVQLSYIFYET

-853 TNYQDINGMRYDN
+853 NNYQDINGMRYDN

-882 KVFDNYQ
+882 KVFDNYH

-904 TFGASSKSDFIRAS
+904 TFGASSKSDFIAAS

-940 KDAPGKWTLFMKAD
+940 KDAPGKWTLFVKAD

-965 TRDYI
+965 TRDYV

-989 FVGTLELRTPLIE
+989 FVGTVELRTPLIE
-1002 NFIPGLKKDE
+1002 NFIPGLKKDP
-1012 QYLKDH
+1012 QYLKDN
-1018 PEYWSQHRLQFIL
+1018 PEHWSQHRLQFIL

-1046 DDDNSMWSVGA
+1046 DDDNSLWSVGA

-1077 LKASDDTPDAGRL
+1077 IDASDDTPNAGRL

>member
-1 MTTNVSKMFKFR
+1 MTTNVSLSFKVR
-13 DAVSG
+13 DAISG
-18 NGKLLIAVA
+18 YGRMLTALA
-27 IVIFAI
+27 IVMFAI
-33 LPVNAQMSIGEA
+33 LPLNAQITISEA
-45 KQQMKTAEAAYK
+45 KQQLKNAEGMLKTASKAVYKAEDLVK
-57 AAAKALFKAEDV
+57 AAAAEV
-69 VKDAA
+69 VSAEKS
-74 GDVVDADKTLVVLK
+74 LVVLK

-95 RTLATSLK
+95 RTLATTLK
-103 ENAPS
+103 EKQPV
-108 IQSKIEAVAKKI
+108 IQSKIEAVVKKI
-120 EKAEA
+120 EKADA
-125 AKAAVAAKLK
+125 VKAAAAAKLK
-135 EAQAAYAKVQAE
+135 EVQAAYAKVQAE
-147 VGTAQK
+147 LVSAQK

-161 LHAAELSDP
+161 LHTAEMSDP
-170 VNKAKAAVATAKDN
+170 VNKAKAAVAAAKDN
-184 AAAIA
+184 VDVIA
-189 KKLDI
+189 KKFDI
-194 ADDTVGAAK
+194 ADDVVAAAK
-203 KELSKTQDIAA
+203 KELSKAQDIAA
-214 AAVKKLKAVEEDI
+214 SADKKLKAVEDEI
-227 TSLNEKLAKTAPEKA
+227 MSLNDKAAKATAEKA
-242 NVLKAKLAESNKLKT
+242 NVIKAKIAESNKHKT
-257 QLLATKGEVEK
+257 QLIATKAEIEK
-268 AVKDATDKL
+268 SVKEATDKL
-277 AAAINQR
+277 AAAVNQR
-284 KDVENELAAAKADV
+284 TDIEKELTAAKADV
-298 ATAEQNLKNAKS
+298 ITAERNLKAAKS
-310 GKPAVVVAAAP
+310 GKPAVVAAAPAKKEEPKAAVAAPAP
-321 VKKAEAPAVAKAEP
+321 VKKEEPKAVAVAAPAKPAPVAK
-335 AAKTQAT
+335 
-342 PAKKEAPKKEAAK
+342 PAKKEAPKAVN
-355 AAPISAEKQALLD
+355 AENQAIVD

-377 KQLLLSLGRNDE
+377 KQLLLSLGRNEE
-389 AAKVDEEIKALKAGA
+389 AAKVDEEIKALKGEAA
-404 PAAPAA
+404 PAAAVA
-410 EVKKEAPKAVA
+410 EVKKEAPKAAV
-421 AAPAAAPAAEVK
+421 AEVK
-433 KEEPKAAAAPAA
+433 KEAPKAAAAPAT
-445 EVKKEEPKAAVAAP
+445 VT
-459 AAPIINAVAAPAAPI
+459 IN
-474 INKVKENE
+474 NKVKENSAE
-482 APKADPK
+482 KAPAVDPK
-489 AEAKAKKE
+489 AAKEAAAKAAKE

-512 KKEADKLAKA
+512 KKEAEKLAKA

-555 KGDQRLTVPEAKTAS
+555 KGDQKLTVPEAKTAS

-589 TAIVEKLPVWQAWKE
+589 RDIVEKLPVWQAWKD

-657 LGDITVKNQKHYSAK
+657 LGDITVKNQKHFSAK

-680 KEGRFNYAEI
+680 QDGRFNYAKI

-698 TKPDL
+698 TRPDL
-703 KLQTSLKPVQQ
+703 KLQTSLKPVNQ

-722 EIEVEDKMPIHG
+722 EIEVEDKIPIHG
-734 AIELTNSAAKDA
+734 AIELSNSAAKDA

-771 WLTTGNIGE
+771 WLTTGRIGE
-780 DMNSLSAS
+780 DMNAISAS

-793 NDALSLNVYG
+793 NDELSINVYG
-803 GWNSSFNEDVLP
+803 GWNQSFTNDVLP
-815 EISARGRGAF
+815 EISARGRGAY
-825 AGLQFSYIFYET
+825 GGVQLSYIFYET

-853 TNYQDINGMRYDN
+853 NNYQDINGKRYDN

-882 KVFDNYQ
+882 KVFDNYH

-904 TFGASSKSDFIRAS
+904 TFGASSKSDFIAAS

-940 KDAPGKWTLFMKAD
+940 KDAPGKWTLFVKAD

-965 TRDYI
+965 TRDYV

-989 FVGTLELRTPLIE
+989 FVGTVELRTPLIE
-1002 NFIPGLKKDE
+1002 NFIPGLKKDP
-1012 QYLKDH
+1012 QYLKDN
-1018 PEYWSQHRLQFIL
+1018 PEHWSQHRLQFIL

-1046 DDDNSMWSVGA
+1046 DDDNSLWSVGA

-1077 LKASDDTPDAGRL
+1077 IDASDDTPNAGRL

>member
-1 MTTNVSKMFKFR
+1 MTTNVSQMFKFH

-18 NGKLLIAVA
+18 NGKLLVA
-27 IVIFAI
+27 LAIIIFAI
-33 LPVNAQMSIGEA
+33 LPVNAQISIGEA
-45 KQQMKTAEAAYK
+45 KQQLKVAESAYK
-57 AAAKALFKAEDV
+57 AAAKALYKAEDV
-69 VKDAA
+69 VKAA
-74 GDVVDADKTLVVLK
+74 TADVVDADKTLVVLK

-95 RTLATSLK
+95 RTLVTTLK
-103 ENAPS
+103 EKQPV
-108 IQSKIEAVAKKI
+108 IQSKIENANKKI

-125 AKAAVAAKLK
+125 VKAATAAKLK
-135 EAQAAYAKVQAE
+135 EAQAAFAKVQADFVE
-147 VGTAQK
+147 VQK

-161 LHAAELSDP
+161 LHTAELSDP
-170 VNKAKAAVATAKDN
+170 VNKAKNVVATAKEN
-184 AAAIA
+184 AAVIA
-189 KKLDI
+189 KKLEV
-194 ADDTVGAAK
+194 ADDTVSAAK
-203 KELSKTQDIAA
+203 RDLSKAQDVAA
-214 AAVKKLKAVEEDI
+214 AAAKKLKAVEQDI
-227 TSLNEKLAKTAPEKA
+227 ASLNEKLANTAPEKA

-257 QLLATKGEVEK
+257 QLVATKGDIEK
-268 AVKDATDKL
+268 SVKEATDKL

-284 KDVENELAAAKADV
+284 KDVENELASAKAEI

-310 GKPAVVVAAAP
+310 GKPAVAVAAAP
-321 VKKAEAPAVAKAEP
+321 APAKKAEAPVAKAEP
-335 AAKTQAT
+335 AKKAEPVAKTQAT
-342 PAKKEAPKKEAAK
+342 PAKKEAPAKKEVAK
-355 AAPISAEKQALLD
+355 AAPVSADKLALQN

-377 KQLLLSLGRNDE
+377 KQLLLSLGRNEE
-389 AAKVDEEIKALKAGA
+389 AAKVDEEIKVLKGEI
-404 PAAPAA
+404 AAP
-410 EVKKEAPKAVA
+410 V
-421 AAPAAAPAAEVK
+421 AEVK
-433 KEEPKAAAAPAA
+433 KEEPKAAPAEA
-445 EVKKEEPKAAVAAP
+445 KKEEPKTAAAAP
-459 AAPIINAVAAPAAPI
+459 ASPI

-482 APKADPK
+482 APKAEVKVDP
-489 AEAKAKKE
+489 KE

-866 GDITLSMPT
+866 GDITLSMPI

-882 KVFDNYQ
+882 KVFDNYH

-965 TRDYI
+965 TRDYV

-1002 NFIPGLKKDE
+1002 NFIPGLKKDT
-1012 QYLKDH
+1012 QYLKDN

-1037 VAYDEKDKP
+1037 VAYDEKEKP
-1046 DDDNSMWSVGA
+1046 DDDNGMWSVGA

-1077 LKASDDTPDAGRL
+1077 IKASDDTPEAGRL

>member
-1 MTTNVSKMFKFR
+1 MTTNVSLSFKVR
-13 DAVSG
+13 DAISG
-18 NGKLLIAVA
+18 YGRMLTALA
-27 IVIFAI
+27 IVMFAI
-33 LPVNAQMSIGEA
+33 LPLNAQITISEA
-45 KQQMKTAEAAYK
+45 KQQLKNAEGMLKTASK
-57 AAAKALFKAEDV
+57 AVYKAEDLVKSVAAEV
-69 VKDAA
+69 VSAEKS
-74 GDVVDADKTLVVLK
+74 LVVLK

-95 RTLATSLK
+95 RTLVTTLK
-103 ENAPS
+103 EKQPV

-120 EKAEA
+120 EKADA
-125 AKAAVAAKLK
+125 VKAAAAAKLK
-135 EAQAAYAKVQAE
+135 EVQAALAKANADVVNAQDVYRSA
-147 VGTAQK
+147 TAAL
-153 NWKAATEA
+153 KAAEM
-161 LHAAELSDP
+161 SDP
-170 VNKAKAAVATAKDN
+170 VNKAKAAVAAAKDN
-184 AAAIA
+184 VDVIA
-189 KKLDI
+189 KKFDI
-194 ADDTVGAAK
+194 ADDVVAAAK
-203 KELSKTQDIAA
+203 KELSKAQDIAA
-214 AAVKKLKAVEEDI
+214 SADKKLKAVEEEI
-227 TSLNEKLAKTAPEKA
+227 LSLNEKAAKATAEKA
-242 NVLKAKLAESNKLKT
+242 NVLKAKIAESNKLKT
-257 QLLATKGEVEK
+257 QLIATKAEIEK
-268 AVKDATDKL
+268 SVKDVTDKF
-277 AAAINQR
+277 AAAVNQR
-284 KDVENELAAAKADV
+284 TEIEKELKAAKADV
-298 ATAEQNLKNAKS
+298 ITAEQNLKAAKS
-310 GKPAVVVAAAP
+310 GKPAVVAAAPAKKEEPKAAVAEVKKEEPKAVVAAAP
-321 VKKAEAPAVAKAEP
+321 AKPALVAK
-335 AAKTQAT
+335 
-342 PAKKEAPKKEAAK
+342 PAKKEAPKAVNSEN
-355 AAPISAEKQALLD
+355 QAIVD

-377 KQLLLSLGRNDE
+377 KQLLLSLGRNEE
-389 AAKVDEEIKALKAGA
+389 AAKVDEEIKALKGEAA
-404 PAAPAA
+404 PAAAVA
-410 EVKKEAPKAVA
+410 EVKKEAPKAAV
-421 AAPAAAPAAEVK
+421 AEVK
-433 KEEPKAAAAPAA
+433 KEAPKAAAAPAT
-445 EVKKEEPKAAVAAP
+445 VT
-459 AAPIINAVAAPAAPI
+459 IN
-474 INKVKENE
+474 NKVKENSAE
-482 APKADPK
+482 KAPAVDPK
-489 AEAKAKKE
+489 AAKEAAAKAAKE

-512 KKEADKLAKA
+512 KKEAEKLAKA

-555 KGDQRLTVPEAKTAS
+555 KGDQKLTVPEAKTAS

-589 TAIVEKLPVWQAWKE
+589 RDIVEKLPVWQAWKD

-657 LGDITVKNQKHYSAK
+657 LGDITVKNQKHFSAK

-680 KEGRFNYAEI
+680 QDGRFNYAKI

-698 TKPDL
+698 TRPDL
-703 KLQTSLKPVQQ
+703 KLQTSLKPVNQ

-722 EIEVEDKMPIHG
+722 EIEVEDKIPIHG
-734 AIELTNSAAKDA
+734 AIELSNSAAKDA
-746 RNDWRVRSTLQ
+746 KNDWRVRSTLQ

-771 WLTTGNIGE
+771 WLTTGRIGE
-780 DMNSLSAS
+780 DMNAISAS

-793 NDALSLNVYG
+793 NDELSLNVYG
-803 GWNSSFNEDVLP
+803 GWNQSFTNDVLP
-815 EISARGRGAF
+815 EISARGRGAY
-825 AGLQFSYIFYET
+825 GGVQLSYIFYET

-853 TNYQDINGMRYDN
+853 NNYQDINGMRYDN

-882 KVFDNYQ
+882 KVFDNYH

-904 TFGASSKSDFIRAS
+904 TFGASSKSDFIAAS

-940 KDAPGKWTLFMKAD
+940 KDAPGKWTLFVKAD

-965 TRDYI
+965 TRDYV

-989 FVGTLELRTPLIE
+989 FVGTVELRTPLIE
-1002 NFIPGLKKDE
+1002 NFIPGLKKDP
-1012 QYLKDH
+1012 QYLKDN
-1018 PEYWSQHRLQFIL
+1018 PEHWSQHRLQFIL

-1046 DDDNSMWSVGA
+1046 DDDNSLWSVGA

-1077 LKASDDTPDAGRL
+1077 IDASDDTPNAGRL

>member
-1 MTTNVSKMFKFR
+1 MTTNVSLSFKVR
-13 DAVSG
+13 DAISG
-18 NGKLLIAVA
+18 YGRMLTALA
-27 IVIFAI
+27 IVMFAI
-33 LPVNAQMSIGEA
+33 LPLNAQITISEA
-45 KQQMKTAEAAYK
+45 KQQLKNAEAALKTASKAHYK
-57 AAAKALFKAEDV
+57 AEELVKSAAAEV
-69 VKDAA
+69 VSAEKS
-74 GDVVDADKTLVVLK
+74 LVVLK

-95 RTLATSLK
+95 RTLATTLK
-103 ENAPS
+103 EKQPV

-120 EKAEA
+120 EKADA
-125 AKAAVAAKLK
+125 VKAAAAAKLK
-135 EAQAAYAKVQAE
+135 EVQAALAKANADVVNAQDVYRSA
-147 VGTAQK
+147 TAAL
-153 NWKAATEA
+153 KAAEM
-161 LHAAELSDP
+161 SDP
-170 VNKAKAAVATAKDN
+170 VNKAKAAVAAAKDN
-184 AAAIA
+184 VDVIA
-189 KKLDI
+189 KKFDI
-194 ADDTVGAAK
+194 ADDVVAAAK
-203 KELSKTQDIAA
+203 KELSKAQDIAA
-214 AAVKKLKAVEEDI
+214 SADKKLKAVEDEI
-227 TSLNEKLAKTAPEKA
+227 MSLNDKAAKATAEKA
-242 NVLKAKLAESNKLKT
+242 NVIKAKIAENNKHKT
-257 QLLATKGEVEK
+257 QLIATKAEIEK
-268 AVKDATDKL
+268 SVKEATDKL
-277 AAAINQR
+277 AAAVNQR
-284 KDVENELAAAKADV
+284 TDIEKELTAAKADV
-298 ATAEQNLKNAKS
+298 ITAERNLKAAKS
-310 GKPAVVVAAAP
+310 GKPAVVAAAPAKKEEPKAAVAEVKKEEPKAVVAAAP
-321 VKKAEAPAVAKAEP
+321 AKPAPAKPAPVAK
-335 AAKTQAT
+335 
-342 PAKKEAPKKEAAK
+342 PAKKEAPKAVN
-355 AAPISAEKQALLD
+355 AENQAIVD

-377 KQLLLSLGRNDE
+377 KQLLLSLGRNEE
-389 AAKVDEEIKALKAGA
+389 AAKVDEEIKALKGEAA
-404 PAAPAA
+404 PAAAVA
-410 EVKKEAPKAVA
+410 EVKKEAPKAAV
-421 AAPAAAPAAEVK
+421 AEVK
-433 KEEPKAAAAPAA
+433 KEAPKAAAAPAT
-445 EVKKEEPKAAVAAP
+445 VT
-459 AAPIINAVAAPAAPI
+459 IN
-474 INKVKENE
+474 NKVKENSAE
-482 APKADPK
+482 KAPAVDPK
-489 AEAKAKKE
+489 AAKEAAAKAAKE

-512 KKEADKLAKA
+512 KKEAEKLAKA

-555 KGDQRLTVPEAKTAS
+555 KGDQKLTVPEAKTAS

-589 TAIVEKLPVWQAWKE
+589 RDIVEKLPVWQAWKD

-657 LGDITVKNQKHYSAK
+657 LGDITVKNQKHFSAK

-680 KEGRFNYAEI
+680 QDGRFNYAKI

-698 TKPDL
+698 TRPDL
-703 KLQTSLKPVQQ
+703 KLQTSLKPVNQ

-722 EIEVEDKMPIHG
+722 EIEVEDKIPIHG
-734 AIELTNSAAKDA
+734 AIELSNSAAKDA

-771 WLTTGNIGE
+771 WLTTGRIGE
-780 DMNSLSAS
+780 DMNAISAS

-793 NDALSLNVYG
+793 NDELSINVYG
-803 GWNSSFNEDVLP
+803 GWNQSFTNDVLP
-815 EISARGRGAF
+815 EISARGRGAY
-825 AGLQFSYIFYET
+825 GGVQLSYIFYET

-853 TNYQDINGMRYDN
+853 NNYQDINGMRYDN

-882 KVFDNYQ
+882 KVFDNYH

-904 TFGASSKSDFIRAS
+904 TFGASSKSDFIAAS

-940 KDAPGKWTLFMKAD
+940 KDAPGKWTLFVKAD

-965 TRDYI
+965 TRDYV

-989 FVGTLELRTPLIE
+989 FVGTVELRTPLIE
-1002 NFIPGLKKDE
+1002 NFIPGLKKDP
-1012 QYLKDH
+1012 QYLKDN
-1018 PEYWSQHRLQFIL
+1018 PEHWSQHRLQFIL

-1046 DDDNSMWSVGA
+1046 DDDNSLWSVGA

-1077 LKASDDTPDAGRL
+1077 IDASDDTPNAGRL

>member
-33 LPVNAQMSIGEA
+33 LPANAQMSIGEA

-284 KDVENELAAAKADV
+284 KDVENELAAAKADI

-310 GKPAVVVAAAP
+310 GKPAVAVAAAP

-355 AAPISAEKQALLD
+355 AAPVSAEKQALLD

-410 EVKKEAPKAVA
+410 EVKKEAPKAVV
-421 AAPAAAPAAEVK
+421 AAAPAAEVK
-433 KEEPKAAAAPAA
+433 KEEPKAAAPAA
-445 EVKKEEPKAAVAAP
+445 EVKKEEPKAAA
-459 AAPIINAVAAPAAPI
+459 AAPAAPI

-771 WLTTGNIGE
+771 WLTTGKIGE

-793 NDALSLNVYG
+793 NDEISLNVYG

-1037 VAYDEKDKP
+1037 VAYDEKTKP

>member
-1 MTTNVSKMFKFR
+1 MTTNVSLSFKVR
-13 DAVSG
+13 DAISG
-18 NGKLLIAVA
+18 YGRMLTALA
-27 IVIFAI
+27 IVMFAI
-33 LPVNAQMSIGEA
+33 LPLNAQITISEA
-45 KQQMKTAEAAYK
+45 KQQLKNAEGMLKTASKAAYK
-57 AAAKALFKAEDV
+57 AEDLVKSAAAEV
-69 VKDAA
+69 VSAEKS
-74 GDVVDADKTLVVLK
+74 LVVLK

-95 RTLATSLK
+95 RTLATTLK
-103 ENAPS
+103 EKQPV

-120 EKAEA
+120 EKADA
-125 AKAAVAAKLK
+125 VKAAAAAKLK
-135 EAQAAYAKVQAE
+135 EVQAALAKANADVVNAQDVYRSA
-147 VGTAQK
+147 TAAL
-153 NWKAATEA
+153 KAAEM
-161 LHAAELSDP
+161 SDP
-170 VNKAKAAVATAKDN
+170 VNKAKAAVAAAKDN
-184 AAAIA
+184 VDVIA
-189 KKLDI
+189 KKFDI
-194 ADDTVGAAK
+194 ADDVVAAAK
-203 KELSKTQDIAA
+203 KELSKAQDIAA
-214 AAVKKLKAVEEDI
+214 SADKKLKAVEDEI
-227 TSLNEKLAKTAPEKA
+227 MSLNDKAAKATAEKA
-242 NVLKAKLAESNKLKT
+242 NVIKAKIAESNKHKT
-257 QLLATKGEVEK
+257 QLIATKAEIEK
-268 AVKDATDKL
+268 SVKEATDKL
-277 AAAINQR
+277 AAAVNQR
-284 KDVENELAAAKADV
+284 TDIEKELTAAKADV
-298 ATAEQNLKNAKS
+298 ITAERNLKAAKS
-310 GKPAVVVAAAP
+310 GKPAVVAAAPAKKEEPKAAVAEVKKEEPKAAVAAAP
-321 VKKAEAPAVAKAEP
+321 AKPAPVAK
-335 AAKTQAT
+335 
-342 PAKKEAPKKEAAK
+342 PAKKEAPKAVN
-355 AAPISAEKQALLD
+355 AENQAIVD

-377 KQLLLSLGRNDE
+377 KQLLLSLGRNEE
-389 AAKVDEEIKALKAGA
+389 AAKVDEEIKALKGEAA
-404 PAAPAA
+404 PAAAVA
-410 EVKKEAPKAVA
+410 EVKKEAPKAAV
-421 AAPAAAPAAEVK
+421 AEVK
-433 KEEPKAAAAPAA
+433 KEAPKAAAAPAT
-445 EVKKEEPKAAVAAP
+445 VT
-459 AAPIINAVAAPAAPI
+459 IN
-474 INKVKENE
+474 NKVKENSAE
-482 APKADPK
+482 KAPAVDPK
-489 AEAKAKKE
+489 AAKEAAAKAAKE

-512 KKEADKLAKA
+512 KKEAEKLAKA

-555 KGDQRLTVPEAKTAS
+555 KGDQKLTVPEAKTAS

-589 TAIVEKLPVWQAWKE
+589 RDIVEKLPVWQAWKD

-657 LGDITVKNQKHYSAK
+657 LGDITVKNQKHFSAK

-680 KEGRFNYAEI
+680 QDGRFNYAKI

-698 TKPDL
+698 TRPDL
-703 KLQTSLKPVQQ
+703 KLQTSLKPVNQ

-722 EIEVEDKMPIHG
+722 EIEVEDKIPIHG
-734 AIELTNSAAKDA
+734 AIELSNSAAKDA

-771 WLTTGNIGE
+771 WLTTGRIGE
-780 DMNSLSAS
+780 DMNAISAS

-793 NDALSLNVYG
+793 NDELSINVYG
-803 GWNSSFNEDVLP
+803 GWNQSFTNDVLP
-815 EISARGRGAF
+815 EISARGRGAY
-825 AGLQFSYIFYET
+825 GGVQLSYIFYET

-853 TNYQDINGMRYDN
+853 NNYQDINGMRYDN

-882 KVFDNYQ
+882 KVFDNYH

-904 TFGASSKSDFIRAS
+904 TFGASSKSDFIAAS

-940 KDAPGKWTLFMKAD
+940 KDAPGKWTLFVKAD

-965 TRDYI
+965 TRDYV

-989 FVGTLELRTPLIE
+989 FVGTVELRTPLIE
-1002 NFIPGLKKDE
+1002 NFIPGLKKDP
-1012 QYLKDH
+1012 QYLKDN
-1018 PEYWSQHRLQFIL
+1018 PEHWSQHRLQFIL

-1046 DDDNSMWSVGA
+1046 DDDNSLWSVGA

-1077 LKASDDTPDAGRL
+1077 IDASDDTPNAGRL

>member
-1 MTTNVSKMFKFR
+1 MTTNVSLSFKVR
-13 DAVSG
+13 DAISG
-18 NGKLLIAVA
+18 YGRMLTALA
-27 IVIFAI
+27 IVMFAI
-33 LPVNAQMSIGEA
+33 LPLNAQITISEA
-45 KQQMKTAEAAYK
+45 KQQLKNAEAALKTASKAHYK
-57 AAAKALFKAEDV
+57 AEELVKSAAAEV
-69 VKDAA
+69 VSAEKS
-74 GDVVDADKTLVVLK
+74 LVVLK

-95 RTLATSLK
+95 RTLATTLK
-103 ENAPS
+103 EKQPV

-120 EKAEA
+120 EKADA
-125 AKAAVAAKLK
+125 VKAAAAAKLK
-135 EAQAAYAKVQAE
+135 EVQAALAKANADVVNAQDVYRSA
-147 VGTAQK
+147 TAAL
-153 NWKAATEA
+153 KAAEM
-161 LHAAELSDP
+161 SDP
-170 VNKAKAAVATAKDN
+170 VNKAKAAVAAAKDN
-184 AAAIA
+184 VDVIA
-189 KKLDI
+189 KKFDI
-194 ADDTVGAAK
+194 ADDVVAAAK
-203 KELSKTQDIAA
+203 KELSKAQDIAA
-214 AAVKKLKAVEEDI
+214 SADKKLKAVEDEI
-227 TSLNEKLAKTAPEKA
+227 MSLNDKAAKATAEKA
-242 NVLKAKLAESNKLKT
+242 NVIKAKIAESNKHKT
-257 QLLATKGEVEK
+257 QLIATKAEIEK
-268 AVKDATDKL
+268 SVKEATDKL
-277 AAAINQR
+277 AAAVNQR
-284 KDVENELAAAKADV
+284 TDIEKELTAAKADV
-298 ATAEQNLKNAKS
+298 ITAERNLKAAKS
-310 GKPAVVVAAAP
+310 GKPVAVATATPAKKEEPKAVVAAAP
-321 VKKAEAPAVAKAEP
+321 AKPALVAK
-335 AAKTQAT
+335 
-342 PAKKEAPKKEAAK
+342 PAKKEAPKAVN
-355 AAPISAEKQALLD
+355 AENQAIVD

-377 KQLLLSLGRNDE
+377 KQLLLSLGRNEE
-389 AAKVDEEIKALKAGA
+389 AAKVDEEIKALKGEAA
-404 PAAPAA
+404 PAAAVA
-410 EVKKEAPKAVA
+410 EVKKEAPKAAV
-421 AAPAAAPAAEVK
+421 AEVK
-433 KEEPKAAAAPAA
+433 KEAPKAAAAPAT
-445 EVKKEEPKAAVAAP
+445 VT
-459 AAPIINAVAAPAAPI
+459 IN
-474 INKVKENE
+474 NKVKENSAE
-482 APKADPK
+482 KAPAVDPK
-489 AEAKAKKE
+489 AAKEAAAKAAKE

-512 KKEADKLAKA
+512 KKEAEKLAKA

-555 KGDQRLTVPEAKTAS
+555 KGDQKLTVPEAKTAS

-589 TAIVEKLPVWQAWKE
+589 RDIVEKLPVWQAWKD

-657 LGDITVKNQKHYSAK
+657 LGDITVKNQKHFSAK

-680 KEGRFNYAEI
+680 QDGRFNYAKI

-698 TKPDL
+698 TRPDL
-703 KLQTSLKPVQQ
+703 KLQTSLKPVNQ

-722 EIEVEDKMPIHG
+722 EIEVEDKIPIHG
-734 AIELTNSAAKDA
+734 AIELSNSAAKDA

-771 WLTTGNIGE
+771 WLTTGRIGE
-780 DMNSLSAS
+780 DMNAISAS

-793 NDALSLNVYG
+793 NDELSINVYG
-803 GWNSSFNEDVLP
+803 GWNQSFTNDVLP
-815 EISARGRGAF
+815 EISARGRGAY
-825 AGLQFSYIFYET
+825 GGVQLSYIFYET

-853 TNYQDINGMRYDN
+853 NNYQDINGMRYDN

-882 KVFDNYQ
+882 KVFDNYH

-904 TFGASSKSDFIRAS
+904 TFGASSKSDFIAAS

-940 KDAPGKWTLFMKAD
+940 KDAPGKWTLFVKAD

-965 TRDYI
+965 TRDYV

-989 FVGTLELRTPLIE
+989 FVGTVELRTPLIE
-1002 NFIPGLKKDE
+1002 NFIPGLKKDP
-1012 QYLKDH
+1012 QYLKDN
-1018 PEYWSQHRLQFIL
+1018 PEHWSQHRLQFIL

-1046 DDDNSMWSVGA
+1046 DDDNSLWSVGA

-1077 LKASDDTPDAGRL
+1077 IDASDDTPNAGRL